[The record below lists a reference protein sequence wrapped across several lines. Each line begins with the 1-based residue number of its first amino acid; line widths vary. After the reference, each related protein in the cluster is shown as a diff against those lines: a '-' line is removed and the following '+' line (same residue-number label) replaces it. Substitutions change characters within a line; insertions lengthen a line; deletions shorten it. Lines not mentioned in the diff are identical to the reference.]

1 MAKDRKVFSIT
12 INGITESVDAVKS
25 LNEQLREAEG
35 IIKNLSN
42 AKIDVKVSTGKA
54 TTTEKVGTGTS
65 STDSKVQLD
74 IEKEKTKQ
82 IEMQTEALREQYIQR
97 EQLKQ
102 QNKEALDD
110 IKQEAKGYVEVVD
123 GVKEYANTLNGM
135 SAELKDIKKELR
147 NTDMDTEA
155 FKELTD
161 RAGELNEKLKKAEEA
176 YGQFGRNVGNYTE
189 SVLEAL
195 RQWDEE
201 KDFNVDLNTSGAE
214 NSLNDLKAQLREL
227 KQYWANLSPD
237 NADFDKTAKAI
248 KSLNQQIEDMESNL
262 KDVGAEANSA
272 FTGRFT
278 TTIGGVEASFSNASE
293 ACEALRKK
301 LVAMRVAGEE
311 NTPMYQEIIQL
322 VRRLSKEVMIANQQ
336 VAGMTKTTQNM
347 GKVIGVMKGLSSLA
361 ALGQGISG
369 LFGGASE
376 DLDKFIQK
384 FASLTMV
391 IAGLKEL
398 EELINSGQG
407 AWAQFAQKGNDAL
420 NWLVSWSDGIL
431 KATKDTKDFIEV
443 QKTLQKA
450 QEQYNEAL
458 ANASGHE
465 LTDDMYNA
473 LAEQVQMSEKAI
485 MGVAGLSDEWEKLQ
499 DVISN
504 ANGYSLD
511 ELGNAVSDLKARFPQ
526 LSEEIDK
533 YTQAQIRLDY
543 ESEDAVD
550 AFKQYQQALEEKNKA
565 EKENEK
571 ILSSMGSKTQ
581 AFAKSLQ
588 AMGAAGRVAATLIN
602 GLAIALRGLGKALV
616 VIAVLQILA
625 EVLTLL
631 TDGLKKLGNALGIG
645 KAWDSLKQS
654 VQNFFGVISGGQLKK
669 LNNDLDTLEKK
680 LDSLSK
686 EYDIQVK
693 IGNMG
698 DAEAQLQRLN
708 NQLQLLAQTKEL
720 FDKQDQFSE
729 WQKELQTQL
738 DKTDSGWQD
747 LTKTQQ
753 DAAEGLQALT
763 KVNKDFIDSLKNK
776 TPQQQLEAI
785 DKKLKEIGLDS
796 NKMAAIETVLSQ
808 DDEEVEKFL
817 SQLSDIDWDL
827 NDIGVTGAKTFGR
840 LATDIAKAR
849 DAAAAAIAMIKADLK
864 SLENQNIQLK
874 LQLDPTNANLAFQS
888 AISSMAAM
896 AQKYGIMMSPDGLH
910 FTAKA
915 GDSTGAQIAKQL
927 EENAKLQKQ
936 ITDKQFA
943 DRKKQEA
950 ERLKSERERAAN
962 EAKQAAAEAKKRAR
976 NETAARLEAM
986 EDGMEKEIALL
997 EQKRKEEIE
1006 EAKETGKR
1014 VEDINTIYDRQIL
1027 EVKKKYAKYLEDLQR
1042 DHNERLMNIATQFL
1056 ENWKNIQREI
1066 EDTRTD
1072 TSMGNIE
1079 NKNITVKQSISY
1091 DTNTQGSSEGINAQ
1105 KKYYEQLKQSEIQYL
1120 NEKEQIEKEAAQRN
1134 YQRQLED
1141 EEARFKA
1148 SKEAQKKELEELE
1161 RSLKEKVEAH
1171 QITEE
1176 EANKVLQETR
1186 DEYLKGE
1193 EKDLQTH
1200 NEKMQSITENG
1211 KAVLMNIELQY
1222 NEERKAATASA
1233 LEEQRK
1239 VTQDFYNDIDST
1251 MERTQKR
1258 KTNDFGFINYGAY
1271 RKSLQ
1276 DALDATKEVAN
1287 QIESEKEALQNALD
1301 NNEISFDDFQKAKK
1315 ELDDFGEEVKDKT
1328 DDLKDGLSNSFNT
1341 WMGGVME
1348 SINSYSSV
1356 LSGMFDSISEMY
1368 TRQLDAE
1375 QAKLDKQQE
1384 LLDAELEMIEENLQK
1399 QEEVTQEHNDKVNS
1413 IEDELKSA
1421 RGDRRQAL
1429 IDQLAAERKAQEQ
1442 SIEKEKQ
1449 LTEEKKKQAQKQEQ
1463 LKKQQD
1469 ALDKKRK
1476 QQEKRASIVQATIN
1490 TFTAVSNALAVQP
1503 WFVGL
1508 ALSGVALGLGM
1519 ANVAQI
1525 ASQQYGKGGKL
1536 DGPSH
1541 KNGGIPVGNTGITVE
1556 GNEYIIRKESTM
1568 PNLPLLEY
1576 INSSQRRLTKD
1587 DLIRFYDNGKTPLI
1601 NRTMTTKF
1609 AEGGELPQLSVDV
1622 KSLMNNAQAQQ
1633 DDRPL
1638 VVSVVDIVNQTEN
1651 LRQVRVLAGDI
1662 DE

>member
-1 MAKDRKVFSIT
+1 MAKDKKVFQIQ

-25 LNEQLREAEG
+25 LNEQLRDAEG

-42 AKIDVKVSTGKA
+42 AKIDVKISTGKP

-65 STDSKVQLD
+65 STDNKVQLD

-102 QNKEALDD
+102 QNKETLDD

-176 YGQFGRNVGNYTE
+176 YGQFGRNVGNYTQ

-214 NSLNDLKAQLREL
+214 KSLNDLKAQLREL

-347 GKVIGVMKGLSSLA
+347 GKVISVMKGLSSLA

-443 QKTLQKA
+443 QKTLQNA
-450 QEQYNEAL
+450 QEQYKEAL
-458 ANASGHE
+458 ANASSHE
-465 LTDDMYNA
+465 LTDEMYNA
-473 LAEQVQMSEKAI
+473 LAEQVQMSEQAI
-485 MGVAGLSDEWEKLQ
+485 KGVAGLSDEWEKLQ

-504 ANGYSLD
+504 ANGYRLD

-565 EKENEK
+565 EKESDNL
-571 ILSSMGSKTQ
+571 LSSMGPKTQ

-588 AMGAAGRVAATLIN
+588 AMGAFGRGAAVAIN
-602 GLAIALRGLGKALV
+602 MLAVSLKMLGKALV
-616 VIAVLQILA
+616 VIAVLQVLA
-625 EVLTLL
+625 EAVDKLMDGFKWLGDAIKGLFGIMSEGDAKKLTNQLDSL
-631 TDGLKKLGNALGIG
+631 QKKLDTLSREYEIQVKLGN
-645 KAWDSLKQS
+645 
-654 VQNFFGVISGGQLKK
+654 
-669 LNNDLDTLEKK
+669 
-680 LDSLSK
+680 
-686 EYDIQVK
+686 
-693 IGNMG
+693 MG
-698 DAEAQLQRLN
+698 EAEAQLQKLKDQIQN
-708 NQLQLLAQTKEL
+708 IGDTKVTL
-720 FDKQDQFSE
+720 DADSKMSE
-729 WQKELQTQL
+729 WMKEMREQL
-738 DKTDSGWQD
+738 DKTDSDWND
-747 LTKTQQ
+747 LNKTQQ
-753 DAAEGLQALT
+753 NAAEGLQALT
-763 KVNKDFIDSLKNK
+763 KVNKEFIDSLKNK

-785 DKKLKEIGLDS
+785 DNKLKEIGLDS
-796 NKMAAIETVLSQ
+796 NKLGAIDAVLSQ
-808 DDEEVEKFL
+808 DDESIQKFL
-817 SQLSDIDWDL
+817 DGLSDIDADL

-888 AISSMAAM
+888 AMSSMAAM

-936 ITDKQFA
+936 ITDKQIA

-950 ERLKSERERAAN
+950 DRIKSERERAAN
-962 EAKQAAAEAKKRAR
+962 EAKQAAAEAKKRAN

-1014 VEDINTIYDRQIL
+1014 VVDINTIYDRQIL
-1027 EVKKKYAKYLEDLQR
+1027 DVKKKYAKYIEDLQR

-1066 EDTRTD
+1066 EDTRAD
-1072 TSMGNIE
+1072 TSMGNAE
-1079 NKNITVKQSISY
+1079 NKNITVKQNISY
-1091 DTNTQGSSEGINAQ
+1091 DTNTQGSSEGIDAQ

-1120 NEKEQIEKEAAQRN
+1120 NEKEQIEKEAAQRD

-1141 EEARFKA
+1141 EVARFKA

-1161 RSLKEKVEAH
+1161 RSLKEKVDAH

-1193 EKDLQTH
+1193 ERDLQIH

-1233 LEEQRK
+1233 LEEQRQ
-1239 VTQDFYNDIDST
+1239 VTQDFYNNIDT
-1251 MERTQKR
+1251 IMERTQKR

-1276 DALDATKEVAN
+1276 DALDATQEVAN

-1328 DDLKDGLSNSFNT
+1328 DDLKVGLSNSFNT

-1469 ALDKKRK
+1469 ALEKKRR

-1490 TFTAVSNALAVQP
+1490 TFAAVSNALAVQP

-1525 ASQQYGKGGKL
+1525 ASQQYA
-1536 DGPSH
+1536 
-1541 KNGGIPVGNTGITVE
+1541 NGGLLNGKRHSQGGMKIQGTNMEVE
-1556 GNEYIIRKESTM
+1556 GGEYVTNRASTNA
-1568 PNLPLLEY
+1568 NLPLLEY
-1576 INSSQRRLTKD
+1576 INSNRRTLTKD
-1587 DLIRFYDNGKTPLI
+1587 DLIKFYDNGKTTLI
-1601 NRTMTTKF
+1601 NRPMQTKF
-1609 AEGGELPQLSVDV
+1609 EEGGQLPQLSVDV

>member
-1 MAKDRKVFSIT
+1 MAKDKKIFQIQ

-25 LNEQLREAEG
+25 LNEQLRDAEG

-65 STDSKVQLD
+65 STDNKVQLD

-155 FKELTD
+155 FKDLTE

-176 YGQFGRNVGNYTE
+176 YGQFGRNVGNYTQ

-201 KDFNVDLNTSGAE
+201 KDFNVDFNISGAE

-384 FASLTMV
+384 FASITMV

-431 KATKDTKDFIEV
+431 KATKNTKDFIV
-443 QKTLQKA
+443 AQKTLQKA
-450 QEQYNEAL
+450 QEEL
-458 ANASGHE
+458 KASYADIGNVAMSDE
-465 LTDDMYNA
+465 EYVA
-473 LAEQVQMSEKAI
+473 FAEQYQKLEQSIKEI
-485 MGVAGLSDEWEKLQ
+485 AGSDALNKLN
-499 DVISN
+499 D
-504 ANGYSLD
+504 SLID
-511 ELGNAVSDLKARFPQ
+511 TYLTNTKSLEELNDTIDKLKAKFPQ
-526 LSEEIDK
+526 LSDEIDK
-533 YTQAQIRLDY
+533 FVQANIESITRSKESIQIMDKY
-543 ESEDAVD
+543 EETLE
-550 AFKQYQQALEEKNKA
+550 KKNKLEE
-565 EKENEK
+565 ENER
-571 ILSSMGSKTQ
+571 ILSSMGQKTQ

-588 AMGAAGRVAATLIN
+588 AMGVVGRGAATVIN

-616 VIAVLQILA
+616 VIAALQVLA
-625 EVLTLL
+625 EVVDFL
-631 TDGLKKLGNALGIG
+631 TDGLKALWGWAKSQFEWVLFQQGEKDAKKLVSQVDSLNKKLNGLKQEREIQIKLGNVGE
-645 KAWDSLKQS
+645 
-654 VQNFFGVISGGQLKK
+654 VEGQLK
-669 LNNDLDTLEKK
+669 DL
-680 LDSLSK
+680 
-686 EYDIQVK
+686 
-693 IGNMG
+693 
-698 DAEAQLQRLN
+698 
-708 NQLQLLAQTKEL
+708 
-720 FDKQDQFSE
+720 QDQIDMLKNQKITFDTDREFGE
-729 WQKELQTQL
+729 WQKQL
-738 DKTDSGWQD
+738 VETFKNIDKADSGWKK
-747 LTKTQQ
+747 LTQSEKE
-753 DAAEGLQALT
+753 AAEA
-763 KVNKDFIDSLKNK
+763 
-776 TPQQQLEAI
+776 LEAI
-785 DKKLKEIGLDS
+785 AKIDPEFFKQLEGLGPEKQLEKINEELKKIGLNSINMSSLESMDT
-796 NKMAAIETVLSQ
+796 KALEELLEKLSG
-808 DDEEVEKFL
+808 
-817 SQLSDIDWDL
+817 IDFDL
-827 NDIGVTGAKTFGR
+827 NDVKVNSVEAFAEFGK
-840 LATDIAKAR
+840 AIMKAR
-849 DAAAAAIAMIKADLK
+849 QDTANAAARMKKDLA
-864 SLENQNIQLK
+864 SLTQREYQLK
-874 LQLDPTNANLAFQS
+874 LSLNDDDIKTRLEIVRLEMEAL
-888 AISSMAAM
+888 
-896 AQKYGIMMSPDGLH
+896 
-910 FTAKA
+910 
-915 GDSTGAQIAKQL
+915 AKQYGFTMGKKGNRSVVVKKGGKFTEEERAIAQRILAINNL
-927 EENAKLQKQ
+927 EIKAAKEANKAAQDRKNKEASDGQKQ
-936 ITDKQFA
+936 AVED
-943 DRKKQEA
+943 
-950 ERLKSERERAAN
+950 
-962 EAKQAAAEAKKRAR
+962 AKKLSRA
-976 NETAARLEAM
+976 ETAARLEAM
-986 EDGMEKEIALL
+986 EDGMDKEIALI

-1006 EAKETGKR
+1006 DAKETGKNI
-1014 VEDINTIYDRQIL
+1014 VDINTIYDRQIL
-1027 EVKKKYAKYLEDLQR
+1027 EVKKKYAKYVEDLQR
-1042 DHNERLMNIATQFL
+1042 EHNERLMNIATQFL

-1066 EDTRTD
+1066 EDTRAD
-1072 TSMGNIE
+1072 TSMGNAE
-1079 NKNITVKQSISY
+1079 NKNITVKQNISY
-1091 DTNTQGSSEGINAQ
+1091 DTNTQGSREGINAQ
-1105 KKYYEQLKQSEIQYL
+1105 KKYYEELKQSEIQYL
-1120 NEKEQIEKEAAQRN
+1120 NEKEQIEKESAQRN

-1161 RSLKEKVEAH
+1161 RSLKEKVDAH

-1176 EANKVLQETR
+1176 EANKVLEETR

-1211 KAVLMNIELQY
+1211 KAVLTNIELQY
-1222 NEERKAATASA
+1222 NEERKTATASA

-1271 RKSLQ
+1271 RQSLQ
-1276 DALDATKEVAN
+1276 DALNATKEVAN

-1301 NNEISFDDFQKAKK
+1301 NNEISFDDFQKANK
-1315 ELDDFGEEVKDKT
+1315 ELDDFAEEVKDKT

-1341 WMGGVME
+1341 WMSGVME

-1356 LSGMFDSISEMY
+1356 LSGMFDTISEMY

-1384 LLDAELEMIEENLQK
+1384 MLDAELEMIEENLQK

-1469 ALDKKRK
+1469 ALEKKRR
-1476 QQEKRASIVQATIN
+1476 QQEKRASITQSIIN
-1490 TFTAVSNALAVQP
+1490 TFTAVNNALAVQP

-1541 KNGGIPVGNTGITVE
+1541 KEGGIPVGNTGITVE

>member
-1 MAKDRKVFSIT
+1 MSNLKREFTIQ
-12 INGITESVDAVKS
+12 INGITQSVDAVKTLKS
-25 LNEQLREAEG
+25 ELQDCEN

-82 IEMQTEALREQYIQR
+82 VEMQNEALREQYIQR

-102 QNKEALDD
+102 QNKETLDD

-147 NTDMDTEA
+147 NTDMDTNA
-155 FKELTD
+155 FKELTE
-161 RAGELNEKLKKAEEA
+161 RAGELNEKLKKAEAA
-176 YGQFGRNVGNYTE
+176 YGQLGRNVGNYTQ
-189 SVLEAL
+189 SFLEAL

-214 NSLNDLKAQLREL
+214 KSLNDLKAQLIEAKR
-227 KQYWANLSPD
+227 YWANLSPD

-431 KATKDTKDFIEV
+431 KATKNTKDFIEA
-443 QKTLQKA
+443 QRTLQKA
-450 QEQYNEAL
+450 QEELNEAL
-458 ANASGHE
+458 ANASSYE

-473 LAEQVQMSEKAI
+473 LAEQVQMSEQAI
-485 MGVAGLSDEWEKLQ
+485 KGVAGLSDEWAKLQ

-504 ANGYSLD
+504 AKGYSFE

-550 AFKQYQQALEEKNKA
+550 AFKQYQQALEKKNKA
-565 EKENEK
+565 EKESDNL
-571 ILSSMGSKTQ
+571 LSSMGPKTQ

-588 AMGAAGRVAATLIN
+588 AMGTTGRVAAVSIN
-602 GLAIALRGLGKALV
+602 LLTTSLRMLAKTLV
-616 VIAVLQILA
+616 VIGA
-625 EVLTLL
+625 
-631 TDGLKKLGNALGIG
+631 
-645 KAWDSLKQS
+645 
-654 VQNFFGVISGGQLKK
+654 
-669 LNNDLDTLEKK
+669 
-680 LDSLSK
+680 
-686 EYDIQVK
+686 
-693 IGNMG
+693 
-698 DAEAQLQRLN
+698 
-708 NQLQLLAQTKEL
+708 LQLLAEGVEFLIDLLKTVWNWAKSPFEWLTFQQGEKDAKKLVSQVDSLNKKLNGLKQEREIQIKL
-720 FDKQDQFSE
+720 GNVGEVEAQLKDLQDQIDMLKNQKITFDTDREFGE
-729 WQKELQTQL
+729 WQKQLVEAFKNIDKADSDWQNLTQSE
-738 DKTDSGWQD
+738 KE
-747 LTKTQQ
+747 
-753 DAAEGLQALT
+753 AAEA
-763 KVNKDFIDSLKNK
+763 
-776 TPQQQLEAI
+776 LEAI
-785 DKKLKEIGLDS
+785 AKIKPEFFKELEGLGPEKQLEEINKELKSIGLNSINMSSLESLDT
-796 NKMAAIETVLSQ
+796 NAL
-808 DDEEVEKFL
+808 EELLEK
-817 SQLSDIDWDL
+817 LSDIDADL
-827 NDIGVTGAKTFGR
+827 NDVKANSVEAFAEFGKA
-840 LATDIAKAR
+840 LMKAR
-849 DAAAAAIAMIKADLK
+849 QDTASAAARMKKDLA
-864 SLENQNIQLK
+864 SLTNRQYQ
-874 LQLDPTNANLAFQS
+874 LQLSINDDDITTRLRIVKLEMEALAQTYGMKIRPS
-888 AISSMAAM
+888 GSV
-896 AQKYGIMMSPDGLH
+896 QKKDGGKMSGEER
-910 FTAKA
+910 
-915 GDSTGAQIAKQL
+915 QIAQRIANINALETKAAKRANKEAHDRKNKETADQQKQAVD
-927 EENAKLQKQ
+927 NAKKL
-936 ITDKQFA
+936 T
-943 DRKKQEA
+943 
-950 ERLKSERERAAN
+950 RA
-962 EAKQAAAEAKKRAR
+962 
-976 NETAARLEAM
+976 ETAARLEAM
-986 EDGMEKEIALL
+986 EDGMDKEIAIL

-1006 EAKETGKR
+1006 DAKETGKR
-1014 VEDINTIYDRQIL
+1014 VVDINIIYDRQIL
-1027 EVKKKYAKYLEDLQR
+1027 DVKKKYAKYIEDVQR

-1072 TSMGNIE
+1072 TSMGNVE
-1079 NKNITVKQSISY
+1079 NKNITVKQNISY
-1091 DTNTQGSSEGINAQ
+1091 DTKTQGSREGIDAQ

-1141 EEARFKA
+1141 EDARFKA

-1161 RSLKEKVEAH
+1161 RSLKEKVDAH

-1193 EKDLQTH
+1193 EKDLQIH

-1222 NEERKAATASA
+1222 NDERKAATASA

-1239 VTQDFYNDIDST
+1239 VTQDFYNDIDT
-1251 MERTQKR
+1251 IMERTQKR

-1276 DALDATKEVAN
+1276 DALNSTQEVAN
-1287 QIESEKEALQNALD
+1287 QIESEKEALQDALD

-1315 ELDDFGEEVKDKT
+1315 ELDDFAEEVKDKT

-1384 LLDAELEMIEENLQK
+1384 LLDVELEMIEENLQK

-1469 ALDKKRK
+1469 ALEKKRR

-1490 TFTAVSNALAVQP
+1490 TFAAVSNALAVQP

-1536 DGPSH
+1536 NGPSH
-1541 KNGGIPVGNTGITVE
+1541 KDGGIPVGNTGITVE

-1601 NRTMTTKF
+1601 NRQMTTKF

-1622 KSLMNNAQAQQ
+1622 KSLMNNVQAQQ

>member
-1 MAKDRKVFSIT
+1 MAKEKKVFQIQ
-12 INGITESVDAVKS
+12 INGITESIDAVKS
-25 LNEQLREAEG
+25 LNEQLRVAEG

-65 STDSKVQLD
+65 STDNKVQLD

-110 IKQEAKGYVEVVD
+110 IKSEAKGYVEVVD

-147 NTDMDTEA
+147 NTDMDTNA
-155 FKELTD
+155 FKELTE
-161 RAGELNEKLKKAEEA
+161 RAGELNEKLKKAEAA
-176 YGQFGRNVGNYTE
+176 YGQLGRNVGNYTQ
-189 SVLEAL
+189 SFLEAL

-201 KDFNVDLNTSGAE
+201 RDFNVDLNTSGAE
-214 NSLNDLKAQLREL
+214 KSLNDLKAQLIEAKR
-227 KQYWANLSPD
+227 YWSNLSPD

-420 NWLVSWSDGIL
+420 NWLFSWSDGIL
-431 KATKDTKDFIEV
+431 KATKNTKDFIEA

-450 QEQYNEAL
+450 QE
-458 ANASGHE
+458 E
-465 LTDDMYNA
+465 LKSVYADIGSVAMSDEEYVA
-473 LAEQVQMSEKAI
+473 FAEQYQKLEQSIKEI
-485 MGVAGLSDEWEKLQ
+485 AGSDALNKLN
-499 DVISN
+499 D
-504 ANGYSLD
+504 SLLD
-511 ELGNAVSDLKARFPQ
+511 TYLTNTNSLEELNDTIDKLKTKFPQ
-526 LSEEIDK
+526 LSDEIDK
-533 YTQAQIRLDY
+533 FVQMNIESITRSKESIQIMDKY
-543 ESEDAVD
+543 EETLE
-550 AFKQYQQALEEKNKA
+550 KKNKLEE
-565 EKENEK
+565 ENEK

-588 AMGAAGRVAATLIN
+588 AMGTAGRVAAVGIN
-602 GLAIALRGLGKALV
+602 LFTTALKMLGKAFV
-616 VIAVLQILA
+616 VIGA
-625 EVLTLL
+625 
-631 TDGLKKLGNALGIG
+631 
-645 KAWDSLKQS
+645 
-654 VQNFFGVISGGQLKK
+654 
-669 LNNDLDTLEKK
+669 
-680 LDSLSK
+680 
-686 EYDIQVK
+686 
-693 IGNMG
+693 
-698 DAEAQLQRLN
+698 
-708 NQLQLLAQTKEL
+708 LQLLAEAVEL
-720 FDKQDQFSE
+720 LTDLLKGLWSAAKSPFEWLTFQQGEKDAKKLVSQVDSLNKKLNGLKQEREIQIKLGNVGEVEGQLKDLQDQIDMLKNQKITFDTDSEFGE
-729 WQKELQTQL
+729 WQKQLIETFKHL
-738 DKTDSGWQD
+738 DKADSDWQK
-747 LTKTQQ
+747 LTQSEKE
-753 DAAEGLQALT
+753 AAEA
-763 KVNKDFIDSLKNK
+763 
-776 TPQQQLEAI
+776 LEAI
-785 DKKLKEIGLDS
+785 ANIDPEFFKQLEGLGPEKQLEKINEELKKIGLNSINMSSLESMDT
-796 NKMAAIETVLSQ
+796 KALEELLEKLSG
-808 DDEEVEKFL
+808 
-817 SQLSDIDWDL
+817 IDFDL
-827 NDIGVTGAKTFGR
+827 NDVKVNSVEAFAEFGK
-840 LATDIAKAR
+840 AIMKAR
-849 DAAAAAIAMIKADLK
+849 QDTANAAARMKKDLA
-864 SLENQNIQLK
+864 SLTQREYQLK
-874 LQLDPTNANLAFQS
+874 LSLNDDDITTRLKIVKLEMEAL
-888 AISSMAAM
+888 
-896 AQKYGIMMSPDGLH
+896 
-910 FTAKA
+910 
-915 GDSTGAQIAKQL
+915 AKQYGFTMGKKGNKSVVVKKGGKFTKEERAIAQRILAINNL
-927 EENAKLQKQ
+927 EIDAAKKANKDAQDRKNKETADGQKQ
-936 ITDKQFA
+936 AVED
-943 DRKKQEA
+943 
-950 ERLKSERERAAN
+950 
-962 EAKQAAAEAKKRAR
+962 AKKLSRA
-976 NETAARLEAM
+976 ETAARLEAM
-986 EDGMEKEIALL
+986 EDGMDKEIAML

-1006 EAKETGKR
+1006 DAKESGKR
-1014 VEDINTIYDRQIL
+1014 VVDINTIYDRQIL
-1027 EVKKKYAKYLEDLQR
+1027 EVKKKYAKYVEDLQR
-1042 DHNERLMNIATQFL
+1042 DHNERLMTIATQFL

-1066 EDTRTD
+1066 EDTRAD
-1072 TSMGNIE
+1072 TSMGNVE
-1079 NKNITVKQSISY
+1079 NKNITVKQNISY
-1091 DTNTQGSSEGINAQ
+1091 DTNTQGSREGINAQ

-1120 NEKEQIEKEAAQRN
+1120 NEKEQIEKESAQRN

-1141 EEARFKA
+1141 EDARFKA
-1148 SKEAQKKELEELE
+1148 SKDAQKKELEELE
-1161 RSLKEKVEAH
+1161 RSLKEKVDAH

-1186 DEYLKGE
+1186 DEYLKNE
-1193 EKDLQTH
+1193 QKDLQTH

-1222 NEERKAATASA
+1222 NEERKTATASA

-1239 VTQDFYNDIDST
+1239 VTQDFYNDIDSI

-1258 KTNDFGFINYGAY
+1258 KTNDFGFINYGVY

-1276 DALDATKEVAN
+1276 DALNATKEVAN

-1315 ELDDFGEEVKDKT
+1315 ELDDFAEEVKDKT

-1356 LSGMFDSISEMY
+1356 LSGMFDSISELY

-1375 QAKLDKQQE
+1375 QEKLDKQQE

-1469 ALDKKRK
+1469 ALEKKRR

-1525 ASQQYGKGGKL
+1525 SSQQYADGGLLKGKRHSQGGMKIQ
-1536 DGPSH
+1536 GT
-1541 KNGGIPVGNTGITVE
+1541 NMEVE
-1556 GNEYIIRKESTM
+1556 GGEYVTNRTSTNA
-1568 PNLPLLEY
+1568 NLPLLEY
-1576 INSSQRRLTKD
+1576 INSNRRTLTKD
-1587 DLIRFYDNGKTPLI
+1587 DLIKFYDNGKTTLI
-1601 NRTMTTKF
+1601 NRPMQTKF
-1609 AEGGELPQLSVDV
+1609 EEGGQLPQLSVDV

>member
-1 MAKDRKVFSIT
+1 MAKDKKIFQIQ

-25 LNEQLREAEG
+25 LNEQLRDAEG

-65 STDSKVQLD
+65 STDNKVQLD

-155 FKELTD
+155 FKDLTE

-176 YGQFGRNVGNYTE
+176 YGQFGRNVGNYTQ

-201 KDFNVDLNTSGAE
+201 KDFNVDFNISGAE

-384 FASLTMV
+384 FASITMV

-431 KATKDTKDFIEV
+431 KATKNTKDFIV
-443 QKTLQKA
+443 AQKTLQKA
-450 QEQYNEAL
+450 QEEL
-458 ANASGHE
+458 KASYADIGNVAMSDE
-465 LTDDMYNA
+465 EYVA
-473 LAEQVQMSEKAI
+473 FAEQYQKLEQSIKEI
-485 MGVAGLSDEWEKLQ
+485 AGSDALNKLN
-499 DVISN
+499 D
-504 ANGYSLD
+504 SLID
-511 ELGNAVSDLKARFPQ
+511 TYLTNTKSLEELNDTIDKLKAKFPQ
-526 LSEEIDK
+526 LSDEIDK
-533 YTQAQIRLDY
+533 FVQANIESITRSKESIQIMDKY
-543 ESEDAVD
+543 EETLE
-550 AFKQYQQALEEKNKA
+550 KKNKLEE
-565 EKENEK
+565 ENER
-571 ILSSMGSKTQ
+571 ILSSMGQKTQ

-588 AMGAAGRVAATLIN
+588 AMGVVGRGAATVIN

-616 VIAVLQILA
+616 VIAALQVLA
-625 EVLTLL
+625 EVVDFL
-631 TDGLKKLGNALGIG
+631 TDGLKALWGWAKSQFEWVLFQQGEKDAKKLVSQVDSLNKKLNGLKQEREIQIKLGNVGE
-645 KAWDSLKQS
+645 
-654 VQNFFGVISGGQLKK
+654 VEGQLK
-669 LNNDLDTLEKK
+669 DL
-680 LDSLSK
+680 
-686 EYDIQVK
+686 
-693 IGNMG
+693 
-698 DAEAQLQRLN
+698 
-708 NQLQLLAQTKEL
+708 
-720 FDKQDQFSE
+720 QDQIDMLKNQKITFDTDREFGE
-729 WQKELQTQL
+729 WQKQL
-738 DKTDSGWQD
+738 VETFKNIDKADSGWKK
-747 LTKTQQ
+747 LTQSEKE
-753 DAAEGLQALT
+753 AAEA
-763 KVNKDFIDSLKNK
+763 
-776 TPQQQLEAI
+776 LEAI
-785 DKKLKEIGLDS
+785 AKIDPEFFKQLEGLGPEKQLEKINEELKKIGLNSINMSSLESMDT
-796 NKMAAIETVLSQ
+796 KALEELLEKLSG
-808 DDEEVEKFL
+808 
-817 SQLSDIDWDL
+817 IDFDL
-827 NDIGVTGAKTFGR
+827 NDVKVNSVEAFAEFGK
-840 LATDIAKAR
+840 AIMKAR
-849 DAAAAAIAMIKADLK
+849 QDTANAAARMKKDLA
-864 SLENQNIQLK
+864 SLTQREYQLK
-874 LQLDPTNANLAFQS
+874 LSLNDDDIKTRLEIVRLEMEAL
-888 AISSMAAM
+888 
-896 AQKYGIMMSPDGLH
+896 
-910 FTAKA
+910 
-915 GDSTGAQIAKQL
+915 AKQYGFTMGKKGNRSVVVKKGGKFTEEERAIAQRILAINNL
-927 EENAKLQKQ
+927 EIKAAKEANKAAQDRKNKEASDGQKQ
-936 ITDKQFA
+936 AVEDAKT
-943 DRKKQEA
+943 
-950 ERLKSERERAAN
+950 LSRA
-962 EAKQAAAEAKKRAR
+962 
-976 NETAARLEAM
+976 ETAARLEAM
-986 EDGMEKEIALL
+986 EDGMDKEIALI

-1006 EAKETGKR
+1006 DAKETGKNI
-1014 VEDINTIYDRQIL
+1014 VDINTIYDRQIL
-1027 EVKKKYAKYLEDLQR
+1027 EVKKKYAKYVEDLQR
-1042 DHNERLMNIATQFL
+1042 EHNERLMNIATQFL

-1066 EDTRTD
+1066 EDTRAD
-1072 TSMGNIE
+1072 TSMGNAE
-1079 NKNITVKQSISY
+1079 NKNITVKQNISY
-1091 DTNTQGSSEGINAQ
+1091 DTNTQGSREGINAQ
-1105 KKYYEQLKQSEIQYL
+1105 KKYYEELKQSEIQYL
-1120 NEKEQIEKEAAQRN
+1120 NEKEQIEKESAQRN

-1161 RSLKEKVEAH
+1161 RSLKEKVDAH

-1176 EANKVLQETR
+1176 EANKVLEETR

-1211 KAVLMNIELQY
+1211 KAVLTNIELQY
-1222 NEERKAATASA
+1222 NEERKTATASA

-1271 RKSLQ
+1271 RQSLQ
-1276 DALDATKEVAN
+1276 DALNATKEVAN

-1301 NNEISFDDFQKAKK
+1301 NNEISFDDFQKANK
-1315 ELDDFGEEVKDKT
+1315 ELDDFAEEVKDKT

-1341 WMGGVME
+1341 WMSGVME

-1356 LSGMFDSISEMY
+1356 LSGMFDTISEMY

-1384 LLDAELEMIEENLQK
+1384 MLDAELEMIEENLQK

-1469 ALDKKRK
+1469 ALEKKRR
-1476 QQEKRASIVQATIN
+1476 QQEKRASITQSIIN
-1490 TFTAVSNALAVQP
+1490 TFTAVNNALAVQP

-1541 KNGGIPVGNTGITVE
+1541 KEGGIPVGNTGITVE

>member
-1 MAKDRKVFSIT
+1 MAKEKKVFSIV
-12 INGITESVDAVKS
+12 INGITESIDAVKS

-65 STDSKVQLD
+65 STDNKVQLD

-147 NTDMDTEA
+147 NTDMDTNA
-155 FKELTD
+155 FKELTE

-201 KDFNVDLNTSGAE
+201 KDFNVDFNISGAE

-322 VRRLSKEVMIANQQ
+322 VRRLSKEVMIANKQ
-336 VAGMTKTTQNM
+336 VEGMTKMSSNLN
-347 GKVIGVMKGLSSLA
+347 KVVGVMKGFSGIA
-361 ALGQGISG
+361 ALGQGIAG
-369 LFGGASE
+369 LFGEGSE
-376 DLDKFIQK
+376 QIEKFIQK
-384 FASLTMV
+384 FASISLV
-391 IAGLKEL
+391 ISGLSAL
-398 EELINSGQG
+398 EEELNKGTSAFARFTNSTNEIINKFPLIKQVG
-407 AWAQFAQKGNDAL
+407 DAL
-420 NWLVSWSDGIL
+420 NGII
-431 KATKDTKDFIEV
+431 AVRDMQSAE
-443 QKTLQKA
+443 KTLDGVSESVNRLIPNMQ
-450 QEQYNEAL
+450 QIYDDVYNVIQ
-458 ANASGHE
+458 ANSE
-465 LTDDMYNA
+465 LDNSFNKLSKHDNIKFFNADSIDELKGVSSELDDFVN
-473 LAEQVQMSEKAI
+473 
-485 MGVAGLSDEWEKLQ
+485 KLQ
-499 DVISN
+499 DAMN
-504 ANGYSLD
+504 AD
-511 ELGNAVSDLKARFPQ
+511 ESFKNKVEELFESQKKAGETLNQQRRATMQLGEAQNAVASITGKFANAMASLAQKSALASKA
-526 LSEEIDK
+526 L
-533 YTQAQIRLDY
+533 YGVAT
-543 ESEDAVD
+543 AVKFVMKTTVVL
-550 AFKQYQQALEEKNKA
+550 ALIQALMWAVEK
-565 EKENEK
+565 
-571 ILSSMGSKTQ
+571 
-581 AFAKSLQ
+581 
-588 AMGAAGRVAATLIN
+588 
-602 GLAIALRGLGKALV
+602 
-616 VIAVLQILA
+616 
-625 EVLTLL
+625 L
-631 TDGLKKLGNALGIG
+631 TDGLKALWSWAKSPFEWVSFQQGEKDAKKLVSQVDSLNKKLNALKQEREIQIKLGNVGE
-645 KAWDSLKQS
+645 
-654 VQNFFGVISGGQLKK
+654 VEGQLK
-669 LNNDLDTLEKK
+669 
-680 LDSLSK
+680 
-686 EYDIQVK
+686 DIQDQIDMLKNQK
-693 IGNMG
+693 I
-698 DAEAQLQRLN
+698 
-708 NQLQLLAQTKEL
+708 T
-720 FDKQDQFSE
+720 FDTDREFGE
-729 WQKELQTQL
+729 WQKQLIETFKNL
-738 DKTDSGWQD
+738 DKADSDWQS
-747 LTKTQQ
+747 LTQSEKE
-753 DAAEGLQALT
+753 AAEA
-763 KVNKDFIDSLKNK
+763 
-776 TPQQQLEAI
+776 LEAI
-785 DKKLKEIGLDS
+785 AKIDPEFFKQLEGLGPEKQLEEINKELKSIGLNSINMSSLESLDT
-796 NKMAAIETVLSQ
+796 NAL
-808 DDEEVEKFL
+808 EELLEK
-817 SQLSDIDWDL
+817 LSDIDADL
-827 NDIGVTGAKTFGR
+827 NDVKANSVEAFAEFGK
-840 LATDIAKAR
+840 AIMKAR
-849 DAAAAAIAMIKADLK
+849 QDTANAAARMKKDLA
-864 SLENQNIQLK
+864 SLTQREYQLK
-874 LQLDPTNANLAFQS
+874 LSLNDDDITTRLKIIKLEMEAL
-888 AISSMAAM
+888 
-896 AQKYGIMMSPDGLH
+896 
-910 FTAKA
+910 
-915 GDSTGAQIAKQL
+915 AKQYGFTMGKKGNRSVVVKKGGKFTKEERAIAQRILAINNL
-927 EENAKLQKQ
+927 EIDAAKKANKAVQDRKNKEASDGQKQ
-936 ITDKQFA
+936 AVED
-943 DRKKQEA
+943 
-950 ERLKSERERAAN
+950 
-962 EAKQAAAEAKKRAR
+962 AKKLSRA
-976 NETAARLEAM
+976 ETAARLEAM
-986 EDGMEKEIALL
+986 EDGMDKEIAIL

-1006 EAKETGKR
+1006 DAKETGKR
-1014 VEDINTIYDRQIL
+1014 VVDINTIYDRQIL
-1027 EVKKKYAKYLEDLQR
+1027 EVKKKYAKYVEDLQR
-1042 DHNERLMNIATQFL
+1042 EHNERLMSIATQFL

-1066 EDTRTD
+1066 EDTRAD
-1072 TSMGNIE
+1072 TSMGNVE
-1079 NKNITVKQSISY
+1079 NKNITVKQNISY
-1091 DTNTQGSSEGINAQ
+1091 DTNTQGSREGINAQ

-1120 NEKEQIEKEAAQRN
+1120 NEKEQIEKETAQRN

-1141 EEARFKA
+1141 EDARFKA
-1148 SKEAQKKELEELE
+1148 SKDAQKKELEELE
-1161 RSLKEKVEAH
+1161 RSLKEKVDAH

-1186 DEYLKGE
+1186 DEYLKNE
-1193 EKDLQTH
+1193 QKDLQTH

-1222 NEERKAATASA
+1222 NEERKTATATA

-1239 VTQDFYNDIDST
+1239 VTQDFYNDIDSI

-1271 RKSLQ
+1271 RQSLQ
-1276 DALDATKEVAN
+1276 DALNSTKEVAN
-1287 QIESEKEALQNALD
+1287 QIESEKEALQKALD
-1301 NNEISFDDFQKAKK
+1301 NNEISFDDFQKSKK
-1315 ELDDFGEEVKDKT
+1315 ELDDFAEEVKDKT

-1341 WMGGVME
+1341 WMSGVME

-1384 LLDAELEMIEENLQK
+1384 LLDAELEMIEDNLQK

-1469 ALDKKRK
+1469 ALEKKRR

-1490 TFTAVSNALAVQP
+1490 TFAAVSNALAVQP

-1525 ASQQYGKGGKL
+1525 ASQQYA
-1536 DGPSH
+1536 
-1541 KNGGIPVGNTGITVE
+1541 NGGLLNGKRHSQGGMKIQGTNMEVE
-1556 GNEYIIRKESTM
+1556 GGEYVTNRASTNA
-1568 PNLPLLEY
+1568 NLPLLEY
-1576 INSSQRRLTKD
+1576 INSNRRTLTKD
-1587 DLIRFYDNGKTPLI
+1587 DLIKFYDNGKTTLI
-1601 NRTMTTKF
+1601 NRPMQTKF
-1609 AEGGELPQLSVDV
+1609 EEGGQLPQLSVDV

>member
-1 MAKDRKVFSIT
+1 MAKEKKIFTIA
-12 INGITESVDAVKS
+12 INGITESIDAVKS
-25 LNEQLREAEG
+25 LNEQLRDAEG

-42 AKIDVKVSTGKA
+42 AKIDVKVSTGKP

-65 STDSKVQLD
+65 STDNKVQLD

-155 FKELTD
+155 FKQLTD

-176 YGQFGRNVGNYTE
+176 YGQFGRNVGNYTQ

-201 KDFNVDLNTSGAE
+201 KDFNVDFNISGAE

-347 GKVIGVMKGLSSLA
+347 GKVISVMKGLSSLA

-420 NWLVSWSDGIL
+420 NWLFSWSDGIL
-431 KATKDTKDFIEV
+431 KATKNTKDFIDV

-458 ANASGHE
+458 ANASSQE
-465 LTDDMYNA
+465 LSDDMYNA
-473 LAEQVQMSEKAI
+473 LAEQVQMSEQAI
-485 MGVAGLSDEWEKLQ
+485 KGVAGLSDEWKKLQ
-499 DVISN
+499 NVISN

-533 YTQAQIRLDY
+533 YTQAQVRLDY

-565 EKENEK
+565 EKESDNL
-571 ILSSMGSKTQ
+571 LSSMGPKTQ

-588 AMGAAGRVAATLIN
+588 AMGATGRVAAVSIN
-602 GLAIALRGLGKALV
+602 LLTTALKMLGKALV
-616 VIAVLQILA
+616 VIAVLQVLA
-625 EVLTLL
+625 EALDKLMDGFKRLGDAIKGWAGIMSDADAKKLTNQLDSL
-631 TDGLKKLGNALGIG
+631 QKKLDTLSREYEIQVKLGN
-645 KAWDSLKQS
+645 
-654 VQNFFGVISGGQLKK
+654 
-669 LNNDLDTLEKK
+669 
-680 LDSLSK
+680 
-686 EYDIQVK
+686 
-693 IGNMG
+693 MG
-698 DAEAQLQRLN
+698 EAEAQLQKLKDQIQN
-708 NQLQLLAQTKEL
+708 IGETKVTLDADSKMSEWTKEL
-720 FDKQDQFSE
+720 RE
-729 WQKELQTQL
+729 QL
-738 DKTDSGWQD
+738 DKTDSDWND
-747 LTKTQQ
+747 LNKTQQ

-796 NKMAAIETVLSQ
+796 NKLGAIDAVLSQ
-808 DDEEVEKFL
+808 DDEEIEKFL
-817 SQLSDIDWDL
+817 DGLSDIDADL
-827 NDIGVTGAKTFGR
+827 NDIGVTGVKTFGR
-840 LATDIAKAR
+840 MATDIAKAR
-849 DAAAAAIAMIKADLK
+849 EAAAAAIAMIKADLK

-910 FTAKA
+910 FTAKP

-927 EENAKLQKQ
+927 EENAKLQKK
-936 ITDKQFA
+936 ITDKQIA

-950 ERLKSERERAAN
+950 DRIKSEKERAAN
-962 EAKQAAAEAKKRAR
+962 EAKQAAAEAKRRAR

-986 EDGMEKEIALL
+986 EDGMDKEIALL

-1014 VEDINTIYDRQIL
+1014 VEDINIIYDRQIL
-1027 EVKKKYAKYLEDLQR
+1027 EVKKKYAKYIEDLQR

-1066 EDTRTD
+1066 EDTRAD
-1072 TSMGNIE
+1072 TSMGNAE
-1079 NKNITVKQSISY
+1079 NKNITVKQNISY
-1091 DTNTQGSSEGINAQ
+1091 DTNTQGSREGINAQ

-1120 NEKEQIEKEAAQRN
+1120 NEKEQIEKEAAQRD

-1141 EEARFKA
+1141 EDARFKA

-1161 RSLKEKVEAH
+1161 RSLKEKVDAH

-1193 EKDLQTH
+1193 EKDLQMH

-1239 VTQDFYNDIDST
+1239 VTQDFYNDIDNI

-1276 DALDATKEVAN
+1276 DALNSTKEVAN

-1315 ELDDFGEEVKDKT
+1315 ELDDFAEEVKDKT

-1375 QAKLDKQQE
+1375 QEKLDKQQE

-1429 IDQLAAERKAQEQ
+1429 IGQLAAERKAQEQ

-1469 ALDKKRK
+1469 ALERKRR
-1476 QQEKRASIVQATIN
+1476 QQEKRASITQSIIN
-1490 TFTAVSNALAVQP
+1490 TFTAVNNALAVQP

-1536 DGPSH
+1536 NGPSH
-1541 KNGGIPVGNTGITVE
+1541 KEGGIPVGNTGITVE

-1601 NRTMTTKF
+1601 NRQMTTKF

-1622 KSLMNNAQAQQ
+1622 KSLMNNVQAQQ

>member
-1 MAKDRKVFSIT
+1 MAKEKRIFQIQ

-25 LNEQLREAEG
+25 LNEQLRDAEG

-155 FKELTD
+155 FKELTE

-201 KDFNVDLNTSGAE
+201 KDFNVDFNISGAE

-227 KQYWANLSPD
+227 KKYWANLSPD

-248 KSLNQQIEDMESNL
+248 KSLNQQIDDMESNL

-322 VRRLSKEVMIANQQ
+322 VRRLSKEVMIANKQ
-336 VAGMTKTTQNM
+336 VEGMTKMSSNLN
-347 GKVIGVMKGLSSLA
+347 KVVGVMKGFSSIA
-361 ALGQGISG
+361 ALGQGIAG
-369 LFGGASE
+369 LFGEGSE
-376 DLDKFIQK
+376 QIEKFVQK
-384 FASLTMV
+384 FASISLV
-391 IAGLKEL
+391 LSGLSSL
-398 EELINSGQG
+398 EEELNKGTSAFARFTNSTNEIINKLPLIKQV
-407 AWAQFAQKGNDAL
+407 GNAL
-420 NWLVSWSDGIL
+420 NGII
-431 KATKDTKDFIEV
+431 AVRDMQSAE
-443 QKTLQKA
+443 KTLDGVNDSVNRLIPNMQ
-450 QEQYNEAL
+450 QIYDDVYNVIQ
-458 ANASGHE
+458 ANSE
-465 LTDDMYNA
+465 LNNSFNKLSKHDNIKFFNADSIDELRGISSEMDDF
-473 LAEQVQMSEKAI
+473 V
-485 MGVAGLSDEWEKLQ
+485 DKLQ
-499 DVISN
+499 DAMN
-504 ANGYSLD
+504 AD
-511 ELGNAVSDLKARFPQ
+511 ESFKNKVEELFKSQKKAGEILNQQRKATMQLGEAQDAVASITGKFANAVTSLAQKSALASKALYGLATAIKFVMKTTVV
-526 LSEEIDK
+526 LALI
-533 YTQAQIRLDY
+533 
-543 ESEDAVD
+543 
-550 AFKQYQQALEEKNKA
+550 QALMWAVEK
-565 EKENEK
+565 
-571 ILSSMGSKTQ
+571 
-581 AFAKSLQ
+581 
-588 AMGAAGRVAATLIN
+588 
-602 GLAIALRGLGKALV
+602 
-616 VIAVLQILA
+616 
-625 EVLTLL
+625 L
-631 TDGLKKLGNALGIG
+631 TDGLKTLWSYAKMPFEILTFQQSEKDAKKLASQVDSLNKKLNGLKQEREIQIKLGNVGE
-645 KAWDSLKQS
+645 
-654 VQNFFGVISGGQLKK
+654 V
-669 LNNDLDTLEKK
+669 
-680 LDSLSK
+680 
-686 EYDIQVK
+686 
-693 IGNMG
+693 
-698 DAEAQLQRLN
+698 EAQIKDL
-708 NQLQLLAQTKEL
+708 
-720 FDKQDQFSE
+720 QDQFDMLKNQKITFDTDKEFGE
-729 WQKELQTQL
+729 WQKQLVEAFKNIDKADSDWQNLTQTE
-738 DKTDSGWQD
+738 KE
-747 LTKTQQ
+747 
-753 DAAEGLQALT
+753 AAEA
-763 KVNKDFIDSLKNK
+763 
-776 TPQQQLEAI
+776 LEAI
-785 DKKLKEIGLDS
+785 ANIDPEFFKQLEGLGPEKQLEKINEELKKIGLNSINMSSLESMDT
-796 NKMAAIETVLSQ
+796 KALEELIEKLSG
-808 DDEEVEKFL
+808 
-817 SQLSDIDWDL
+817 IDVDL
-827 NDIGVTGAKTFGR
+827 NDVKVNSVEAFAEFGK
-840 LATDIAKAR
+840 AIMKAR
-849 DAAAAAIAMIKADLK
+849 QDTANAAARMKKDLA
-864 SLENQNIQLK
+864 SLTQREYQLK
-874 LQLDPTNANLAFQS
+874 LSLNDDDITTRLK
-888 AISSMAAM
+888 I
-896 AQKYGIMMSPDGLH
+896 IGLEME
-910 FTAKA
+910 AL
-915 GDSTGAQIAKQL
+915 AKQYGFTMGKKGNKSVVVKKGGKFTKDERAIAQRILAINNL
-927 EENAKLQKQ
+927 EIDAAKKANKDAQDRKNKETADQQKQ
-936 ITDKQFA
+936 AVED
-943 DRKKQEA
+943 
-950 ERLKSERERAAN
+950 
-962 EAKQAAAEAKKRAR
+962 AKKRTRA
-976 NETAARLEAM
+976 ETAARLEAM
-986 EDGMEKEIALL
+986 EDGMDKEIAIL

-1006 EAKETGKR
+1006 DAKETGKR

-1027 EVKKKYAKYLEDLQR
+1027 EVKKKYAKYIEDLQR
-1042 DHNERLMNIATQFL
+1042 DHNERLMSIATQFL

-1066 EDTRTD
+1066 EDTRAD
-1072 TSMGNIE
+1072 TSMGNAE
-1079 NKNITVKQSISY
+1079 NKNITVKQNISY
-1091 DTNTQGSSEGINAQ
+1091 DTSTQGSREGINAQ

-1141 EEARFKA
+1141 ENARFKA

-1161 RSLKEKVEAH
+1161 RSLKEKVDAH

-1193 EKDLQTH
+1193 AKDLQTH

-1211 KAVLMNIELQY
+1211 KAVLLNIELQY
-1222 NEERKAATASA
+1222 NEERKNATASA

-1239 VTQDFYNDIDST
+1239 VTQDFYNDIDT
-1251 MERTQKR
+1251 IMQRTQKR

-1276 DALDATKEVAN
+1276 DALNATQEVAN
-1287 QIESEKEALQNALD
+1287 QIESEKEALQNALN

-1315 ELDDFGEEVKDKT
+1315 ELDDFAEEVNDKT

-1341 WMGGVME
+1341 WMSGVME

-1356 LSGMFDSISEMY
+1356 LSGMFDTISEMY

-1469 ALDKKRK
+1469 ALEKKRR

-1490 TFTAVSNALAVQP
+1490 TFAAVSNALAVQP

-1541 KNGGIPVGNTGITVE
+1541 KEGGIPVGNTGITVE

-1601 NRTMTTKF
+1601 NRQMTTKF

-1622 KSLMNNAQAQQ
+1622 KSLMNNVQSQQ

>member
-1 MAKDRKVFSIT
+1 MAKEKKVFSIV

-42 AKIDVKVSTGKA
+42 AKINVKVSTGKA

-65 STDSKVQLD
+65 STDNKVQLD

-161 RAGELNEKLKKAEEA
+161 RAGELNEKLKKAEAA
-176 YGQFGRNVGNYTE
+176 YGQLGRNVGNYTQ
-189 SVLEAL
+189 SFLEAL

-201 KDFNVDLNTSGAE
+201 KDFNVDLNISGAE
-214 NSLNDLKAQLREL
+214 KSLNDLKAQLIEAKR
-227 KQYWANLSPD
+227 YWANLSPD

-248 KSLNQQIEDMESNL
+248 KSLNQQIEDMESSL
-262 KDVGAEANSA
+262 KDVGEEANSA

-278 TTIGGVEASFSNASE
+278 TTIGGVEASFTNASE

-301 LVAMRVAGEE
+301 MVAMRVAGEE

-322 VRRLSKEVMIANQQ
+322 VRRLSKEVRIANQQ
-336 VAGMTKTTQNM
+336 VEGMTKTTQNM
-347 GKVIGVMKGLSSLA
+347 GKVISVMKGLSSLA

-407 AWAQFAQKGNDAL
+407 AWAKFAQKGNDAL
-420 NWLVSWSDGIL
+420 NWLFSWSDGIL
-431 KATKDTKDFIEV
+431 KATKNTKDFIEA
-443 QKTLQKA
+443 QKILQKA
-450 QEQYNEAL
+450 QEELNDAL
-458 ANASGHE
+458 ANLPSNA
-465 LTDDMYNA
+465 LTDEMYNA
-473 LAEQVQMSEKAI
+473 LAEQVQMSEQAI
-485 MGVAGLSDEWEKLQ
+485 KGVAGLSDEWAKLQ

-550 AFKQYQQALEEKNKA
+550 AFKQYQQALEKKNKA
-565 EKENEK
+565 EKESDNL
-571 ILSSMGSKTQ
+571 LSSMGLKTQ

-588 AMGAAGRVAATLIN
+588 AMGVVGRGAAVAIN
-602 GLAIALRGLGKALV
+602 LLTTSLKMLGKTLV
-616 VIAVLQILA
+616 VIGALQLLA
-625 EVLTLL
+625 EGVGKLMDGFKWLGDAIKGLFGIMSEGDAKKLTNQLDTL
-631 TDGLKKLGNALGIG
+631 QKKLDTLNREYEIQVKLGN
-645 KAWDSLKQS
+645 
-654 VQNFFGVISGGQLKK
+654 
-669 LNNDLDTLEKK
+669 
-680 LDSLSK
+680 
-686 EYDIQVK
+686 
-693 IGNMG
+693 MG
-698 DAEAQLQRLN
+698 EAEAQLQKLKDQIQN
-708 NQLQLLAQTKEL
+708 IGETKVTLDADSKMSEWMKEL
-720 FDKQDQFSE
+720 RE
-729 WQKELQTQL
+729 QL
-738 DKTDSGWQD
+738 DKTDSDWND
-747 LTKTQQ
+747 LNKTQQ
-753 DAAEGLQALT
+753 YAAEGLQALT

-796 NKMAAIETVLSQ
+796 NKLGAIDAVLSQ
-808 DDEEVEKFL
+808 DDESIQKFL
-817 SQLSDIDWDL
+817 DGLSDIDADL

-849 DAAAAAIAMIKADLK
+849 EAASAAIAMIKADIK

-888 AISSMAAM
+888 AISSMASM

-950 ERLKSERERAAN
+950 DRIKSERERAAN

-986 EDGMEKEIALL
+986 EDGMDKEIALL

-1014 VEDINTIYDRQIL
+1014 VVDINTIYDRQIL
-1027 EVKKKYAKYLEDLQR
+1027 EVKKKYAKYIEDLQR
-1042 DHNERLMNIATQFL
+1042 EHNERLMNIATQFL

-1066 EDTRTD
+1066 EDTRAD
-1072 TSMGNIE
+1072 TSMGNVE
-1079 NKNITVKQSISY
+1079 NKNITVKQNISY
-1091 DTNTQGSSEGINAQ
+1091 DTNTQGSREGINAQ

-1120 NEKEQIEKEAAQRN
+1120 NEKEQIEKETAQRD

-1141 EEARFKA
+1141 EDARFKA

-1161 RSLKEKVEAH
+1161 RSLKEKVDAH
-1171 QITEE
+1171 QITED

-1193 EKDLQTH
+1193 EKDLQIH

-1222 NEERKAATASA
+1222 NEERKNATASA
-1233 LEEQRK
+1233 LEEQRR

-1271 RKSLQ
+1271 RQSLQ
-1276 DALDATKEVAN
+1276 DALNATKEVAN
-1287 QIESEKEALQNALD
+1287 QIESEKEALQKALD
-1301 NNEISFDDFQKAKK
+1301 NNEISFDDFQKSKK
-1315 ELDDFGEEVKDKT
+1315 ELDDFAEEVKDKT

-1375 QAKLDKQQE
+1375 QEKLDKQQE
-1384 LLDAELEMIEENLQK
+1384 ILDAELEMIEENLQK

-1469 ALDKKRK
+1469 ALEKKRR
-1476 QQEKRASIVQATIN
+1476 QQEKRASITQSIIN
-1490 TFTAVSNALAVQP
+1490 TFTAVNNALAVQP

-1541 KNGGIPVGNTGITVE
+1541 KEGGIPVGNTGITVE

>member
-1 MAKDRKVFSIT
+1 MAKEKKVFQIQ

-25 LNEQLREAEG
+25 LNEQLRDAEG

-82 IEMQTEALREQYIQR
+82 VEMQNEALREQYIQR

-102 QNKEALDD
+102 QNKETLDD

-147 NTDMDTEA
+147 NTDMDTNA
-155 FKELTD
+155 FKELTE

-201 KDFNVDLNTSGAE
+201 KDFNVDFNISGAE

-347 GKVIGVMKGLSSLA
+347 GKVISVMKGLSSLA

-431 KATKDTKDFIEV
+431 KATKSTKEFIEA

-450 QEQYNEAL
+450 QEEAK
-458 ANASGHE
+458 NAFTNMASHQ
-465 LTDDMYNA
+465 LTDDAYFA
-473 LAEQVQMSEKAI
+473 LVEQIQMSKQAI
-485 MGVAGLSDEWEKLQ
+485 DEIAGLSDEWAKLQ
-499 DVISN
+499 DVISE
-504 ANGYSLD
+504 ANGHSLD
-511 ELGNAVSDLKARFPQ
+511 ELGDAVSDLKAKFPQ
-526 LSEEIDK
+526 LSEEIDN
-533 YTQAQIRLDY
+533 YTQAQMTLDY
-543 ESEDAVD
+543 ESDKTID
-550 AFKQYQQALEEKNKA
+550 TFKQFYQAVKKKNEAEE
-565 EKENEK
+565 ENEK

-588 AMGAAGRVAATLIN
+588 AMGVVGRGVAVIIN
-602 GLAIALRGLGKALV
+602 GLTIALKALGKTLV
-616 VIAVLQILA
+616 VIVALQALA
-625 EVLTLL
+625 EGVELL
-631 TDGLKKLGNALGIG
+631 MNGLKALWSLAKSPFEWLTFQQGEKDAKKLVSQIDSLNKKLNGLKQEREIQIKLGNVGE
-645 KAWDSLKQS
+645 
-654 VQNFFGVISGGQLKK
+654 VEGQLK
-669 LNNDLDTLEKK
+669 DL
-680 LDSLSK
+680 
-686 EYDIQVK
+686 
-693 IGNMG
+693 
-698 DAEAQLQRLN
+698 
-708 NQLQLLAQTKEL
+708 
-720 FDKQDQFSE
+720 QDQIDMLKNQKITFDTDREFGE
-729 WQKELQTQL
+729 WQKQLVEAFKNIDKADSDWQKLTQSE
-738 DKTDSGWQD
+738 KE
-747 LTKTQQ
+747 
-753 DAAEGLQALT
+753 AAEA
-763 KVNKDFIDSLKNK
+763 
-776 TPQQQLEAI
+776 LEAI
-785 DKKLKEIGLDS
+785 ANIDPEFFKQLEGLGPEKQLEKINEELKKIGLNSINMSSLESMDT
-796 NKMAAIETVLSQ
+796 KALEELLEKLSG
-808 DDEEVEKFL
+808 
-817 SQLSDIDWDL
+817 IDVDL
-827 NDIGVTGAKTFGR
+827 NDVKVNSVEAFAEFGK
-840 LATDIAKAR
+840 AIMKAR
-849 DAAAAAIAMIKADLK
+849 QDTANAAARMKKDLA
-864 SLENQNIQLK
+864 SLTQREYQLK
-874 LQLDPTNANLAFQS
+874 LSLNDDDITTRLKIVKLEMEAL
-888 AISSMAAM
+888 
-896 AQKYGIMMSPDGLH
+896 
-910 FTAKA
+910 
-915 GDSTGAQIAKQL
+915 AKQYGFTMGKKGNKSVVVKKGGKFTQEERAIAQRILAINNL
-927 EENAKLQKQ
+927 EIKAAKEANKAVQDRKNKETADGQKQ
-936 ITDKQFA
+936 AVED
-943 DRKKQEA
+943 
-950 ERLKSERERAAN
+950 
-962 EAKQAAAEAKKRAR
+962 AKKLSRA
-976 NETAARLEAM
+976 ETAARLEAM
-986 EDGMEKEIALL
+986 EDGMDKEIAIL

-1006 EAKETGKR
+1006 DAKETGKR
-1014 VEDINTIYDRQIL
+1014 VVDINTIYDRQIL
-1027 EVKKKYAKYLEDLQR
+1027 EVRKKYAKYVEDLQR
-1042 DHNERLMNIATQFL
+1042 EHNERLMSIATQFL

-1066 EDTRTD
+1066 EDTRAD
-1072 TSMGNIE
+1072 TSMGNAE
-1079 NKNITVKQSISY
+1079 NKNITVKQNISY
-1091 DTNTQGSSEGINAQ
+1091 DTNTQGSREGINAQ

-1141 EEARFKA
+1141 EDARYKT

-1161 RSLKEKVEAH
+1161 RSLKEKVDAH

-1186 DEYLKGE
+1186 DEYLKNE
-1193 EKDLQTH
+1193 QKDLQTH

-1222 NEERKAATASA
+1222 NEERKSATASA

-1239 VTQDFYNDIDST
+1239 VTQDFYNDIDSI

-1276 DALDATKEVAN
+1276 DALNSTIEVAN

-1315 ELDDFGEEVKDKT
+1315 ELDDFAEEVKDKT

-1341 WMGGVME
+1341 WMSGVME

-1356 LSGMFDSISEMY
+1356 LSGMFDSISELY

-1469 ALDKKRK
+1469 ALEKKRR

-1508 ALSGVALGLGM
+1508 ALSAVALGLGM

-1525 ASQQYGKGGKL
+1525 SSQQYADGGLLKGKRHSQGGMKIQ
-1536 DGPSH
+1536 GT
-1541 KNGGIPVGNTGITVE
+1541 NMEVE
-1556 GNEYIIRKESTM
+1556 GGEYVTNRASTNA
-1568 PNLPLLEY
+1568 NLPLLEY
-1576 INSSQRRLTKD
+1576 INSNRRTLTKD
-1587 DLIRFYDNGKTPLI
+1587 DLIKFYDNGKTTLI
-1601 NRTMTTKF
+1601 NRPMQTKF
-1609 AEGGELPQLSVDV
+1609 EEGGQLPQLSVDV

>member
-1 MAKDRKVFSIT
+1 MAKDKKIFQIQ

-25 LNEQLREAEG
+25 LNEQLRDAEG

-65 STDSKVQLD
+65 STDNKVQLD

-155 FKELTD
+155 FKDLTE

-176 YGQFGRNVGNYTE
+176 YGQFGRNVGNYTQ

-201 KDFNVDLNTSGAE
+201 KDFNVDFNISGAE

-384 FASLTMV
+384 FASITMV

-431 KATKDTKDFIEV
+431 KATKNTKDFIV
-443 QKTLQKA
+443 AQKTLQKA
-450 QEQYNEAL
+450 QEEL
-458 ANASGHE
+458 KASYADIGNVAMSDE
-465 LTDDMYNA
+465 EYVA
-473 LAEQVQMSEKAI
+473 FAEQYQKLEQSIKEI
-485 MGVAGLSDEWEKLQ
+485 AGSDALNKLN
-499 DVISN
+499 D
-504 ANGYSLD
+504 SLID
-511 ELGNAVSDLKARFPQ
+511 TYLTNTKSLEELNDTIDKLKAKFPQ
-526 LSEEIDK
+526 LSDEIDK
-533 YTQAQIRLDY
+533 FVQANIESITRSKESIQIMDKY
-543 ESEDAVD
+543 EETLE
-550 AFKQYQQALEEKNKA
+550 KKNKLEE
-565 EKENEK
+565 ENER
-571 ILSSMGSKTQ
+571 ILSSMGQKTQ

-588 AMGAAGRVAATLIN
+588 AMGVVGRGAATVIN

-616 VIAVLQILA
+616 VIAALQVLA
-625 EVLTLL
+625 EVVDFL
-631 TDGLKKLGNALGIG
+631 TDGLKALWGWAKSQFEWVLFQQGEKDAKKLVSQVDSLNKKLNGLKQEREIQIKLGNVGE
-645 KAWDSLKQS
+645 
-654 VQNFFGVISGGQLKK
+654 VEGQLK
-669 LNNDLDTLEKK
+669 DL
-680 LDSLSK
+680 
-686 EYDIQVK
+686 
-693 IGNMG
+693 
-698 DAEAQLQRLN
+698 
-708 NQLQLLAQTKEL
+708 
-720 FDKQDQFSE
+720 QDQIDMLKNQKITFDTDREFGE
-729 WQKELQTQL
+729 WQKQL
-738 DKTDSGWQD
+738 VETFKNIDKADSGWKK
-747 LTKTQQ
+747 LTQSEKE
-753 DAAEGLQALT
+753 AAEA
-763 KVNKDFIDSLKNK
+763 
-776 TPQQQLEAI
+776 LEAI
-785 DKKLKEIGLDS
+785 AKIDPEFFKQLEGLGPEKQLEKINEELKKIGLNSINMSSLESMDT
-796 NKMAAIETVLSQ
+796 KALEELLEKLSG
-808 DDEEVEKFL
+808 
-817 SQLSDIDWDL
+817 IDFDL
-827 NDIGVTGAKTFGR
+827 NDVKVNSVEAFAEFGK
-840 LATDIAKAR
+840 AIMKAR
-849 DAAAAAIAMIKADLK
+849 QDTANAAARMKKDLA
-864 SLENQNIQLK
+864 SLTQREYQLK
-874 LQLDPTNANLAFQS
+874 LSLNDDDIKTRLEIVRLEMEAL
-888 AISSMAAM
+888 
-896 AQKYGIMMSPDGLH
+896 
-910 FTAKA
+910 
-915 GDSTGAQIAKQL
+915 AKQYGFTMGKKGNRSVVVKKGGKFTEEERAIAQRILAINNL
-927 EENAKLQKQ
+927 EIKAAKEANKAAQDRKNKEASDGQKQ
-936 ITDKQFA
+936 AVED
-943 DRKKQEA
+943 
-950 ERLKSERERAAN
+950 
-962 EAKQAAAEAKKRAR
+962 AKKLSRA
-976 NETAARLEAM
+976 ETAARLEAM
-986 EDGMEKEIALL
+986 EDGMDKEIALI

-1006 EAKETGKR
+1006 DAKETGKNI
-1014 VEDINTIYDRQIL
+1014 VDINTIYDRQIL
-1027 EVKKKYAKYLEDLQR
+1027 EVKKKYAKYVEDLQR
-1042 DHNERLMNIATQFL
+1042 EHNERLMNIATQFL

-1066 EDTRTD
+1066 EDTRAD
-1072 TSMGNIE
+1072 TSMGNAE
-1079 NKNITVKQSISY
+1079 NKNITVKQNISY
-1091 DTNTQGSSEGINAQ
+1091 DTNTQGSREGINAQ
-1105 KKYYEQLKQSEIQYL
+1105 KKYYEELKQSEIQYL
-1120 NEKEQIEKEAAQRN
+1120 NEKEQIEKESAQRN

-1161 RSLKEKVEAH
+1161 RSLKEKVDAH

-1176 EANKVLQETR
+1176 EANKVLEETR

-1211 KAVLMNIELQY
+1211 KAVLTNIELQY

-1271 RKSLQ
+1271 RQSLQ
-1276 DALDATKEVAN
+1276 DALNATKEVAN

-1301 NNEISFDDFQKAKK
+1301 NNEISFDDFQKANK
-1315 ELDDFGEEVKDKT
+1315 ELDDFAEEVKDKT

-1341 WMGGVME
+1341 WMSGVME

-1356 LSGMFDSISEMY
+1356 LSGMFDTISEMY

-1384 LLDAELEMIEENLQK
+1384 MLDAELEMIEENLQK

-1469 ALDKKRK
+1469 ALEKKRR
-1476 QQEKRASIVQATIN
+1476 QQEKRASITQSIIN
-1490 TFTAVSNALAVQP
+1490 TFTAVNNALAVQP

-1541 KNGGIPVGNTGITVE
+1541 KEGGIPVGNTGITVE

>member
-1 MAKDRKVFSIT
+1 MAKEKKVFSIV

-25 LNEQLREAEG
+25 LNEQLRNAEG

-65 STDSKVQLD
+65 STDNKVQLD

-147 NTDMDTEA
+147 NTDMDTNA
-155 FKELTD
+155 FKELTE

-201 KDFNVDLNTSGAE
+201 KDFNVDFNISGAE

-227 KQYWANLSPD
+227 KKYWSNLSPD

-407 AWAQFAQKGNDAL
+407 AWGKFAQNADNTMNKIISPISNLKDATAAVREYVKANEELNKVKVDFTLSKQELNRIAFIQSLNDQLYEYIQLSEQAIKDVAGMSDEWKKLDQAMQGNDGSIEYLHEKIGPAM
-420 NWLVSWSDGIL
+420 NDL
-431 KATKDTKDFIEV
+431 KAKFPELTSEINRYVNSILQVDHSSDEV
-443 QKTLQKA
+443 VRALQEQKEAQEKLNKA
-450 QEQYNEAL
+450 QE
-458 ANASGHE
+458 
-465 LTDDMYNA
+465 
-473 LAEQVQMSEKAI
+473 EQNSI
-485 MGVAGLSDEWEKLQ
+485 LEKL
-499 DVISN
+499 SP
-504 ANGYSLD
+504 
-511 ELGNAVSDLKARFPQ
+511 RM
-526 LSEEIDK
+526 
-533 YTQAQIRLDY
+533 QA
-543 ESEDAVD
+543 
-550 AFKQYQQALEEKNKA
+550 
-565 EKENEK
+565 
-571 ILSSMGSKTQ
+571 M
-581 AFAKSLQ
+581 AKSLGN
-588 AMGAAGRVAATLIN
+588 MGTKGKVAATIIN
-602 GLAIALRGLGKALV
+602 GLTIALKALAKAT
-616 VIAVLQILA
+616 IVLVA
-625 EVLTLL
+625 
-631 TDGLKKLGNALGIG
+631 
-645 KAWDSLKQS
+645 
-654 VQNFFGVISGGQLKK
+654 
-669 LNNDLDTLEKK
+669 
-680 LDSLSK
+680 
-686 EYDIQVK
+686 
-693 IGNMG
+693 
-698 DAEAQLQRLN
+698 
-708 NQLQLLAQTKEL
+708 LQLLAEGVEL
-720 FDKQDQFSE
+720 LMNGLKWLWDFAKSPFEWLTFQQGEKDAKKLVSQIDSLNKKLNGLKQEREIQIKLGNVGEVEGQLKDLQDQIDMLKNQKITFDTDREFGE
-729 WQKELQTQL
+729 WQKQLVEAFKNIDKADSDWQNLTQSE
-738 DKTDSGWQD
+738 KE
-747 LTKTQQ
+747 
-753 DAAEGLQALT
+753 AAEA
-763 KVNKDFIDSLKNK
+763 
-776 TPQQQLEAI
+776 LEAI
-785 DKKLKEIGLDS
+785 AKIKPEFFKELEGLGPEKQLEKINEELKKIGLNSINMSSLESMDT
-796 NKMAAIETVLSQ
+796 KAL
-808 DDEEVEKFL
+808 EELLEK
-817 SQLSDIDWDL
+817 LSDIDVDL
-827 NDIGVTGAKTFGR
+827 NDVKANSVEAFAEFGKA
-840 LATDIAKAR
+840 LMKAR
-849 DAAAAAIAMIKADLK
+849 QDTASAAARMKKDLT
-864 SLENQNIQLK
+864 SLTNRQYQ
-874 LQLDPTNANLAFQS
+874 LQLSLNDDDIKTRLEIVRLEMEALAQTYGMKIRQS
-888 AISSMAAM
+888 GSV
-896 AQKYGIMMSPDGLH
+896 QKKDGSKMSDEER
-910 FTAKA
+910 
-915 GDSTGAQIAKQL
+915 QIAQRIANINAL
-927 EENAKLQKQ
+927 ETKAAKKAN
-936 ITDKQFA
+936 KEA
-943 DRKKQEA
+943 HDRKNKETADQHKKAVED
-950 ERLKSERERAAN
+950 
-962 EAKQAAAEAKKRAR
+962 AKKLTRA
-976 NETAARLEAM
+976 ETAARLEAM
-986 EDGMEKEIALL
+986 EDGMDKEIAIL

-1006 EAKETGKR
+1006 DAKETGKR
-1014 VEDINTIYDRQIL
+1014 VVDINTIYDRQIL
-1027 EVKKKYAKYLEDLQR
+1027 EVKKKYAKYIEDVEREHTKRLED
-1042 DHNERLMNIATQFL
+1042 IAKDFL
-1056 ENWKNIQREI
+1056 TSWSQIQREI
-1066 EDTRTD
+1066 EDTRAD
-1072 TSMGNIE
+1072 TSMGNVE
-1079 NKNITVKQSISY
+1079 NKNITVKQNISY
-1091 DTNTQGSSEGINAQ
+1091 DTNTQGSREGINAQ

-1141 EEARFKA
+1141 EDARFKA

-1193 EKDLQTH
+1193 EEDLQTH

-1233 LEEQRK
+1233 LEEQRQ
-1239 VTQDFYNDIDST
+1239 VTQDFYNDIDT
-1251 MERTQKR
+1251 IMERTQKR

-1276 DALDATKEVAN
+1276 DALNATQEVAN

-1315 ELDDFGEEVKDKT
+1315 ELDDFAEEVKDKT

-1341 WMGGVME
+1341 WMGGVMN

-1356 LSGMFDSISEMY
+1356 LSGMFDSISELY

-1508 ALSGVALGLGM
+1508 ALSAVALGLGM

-1541 KNGGIPVGNTGITVE
+1541 KDGGIPVGNTGITVE

-1601 NRTMTTKF
+1601 NRQMTTKF

-1622 KSLMNNAQAQQ
+1622 KSLMNNVQAQQ

>member
-1 MAKDRKVFSIT
+1 MAKEKKVFQIQ

-25 LNEQLREAEG
+25 LNEQLRDAEA

-147 NTDMDTEA
+147 NTDMDTVA

-201 KDFNVDLNTSGAE
+201 KDFNVDFNISGAE

-227 KQYWANLSPD
+227 KKYWSNLSPD

-347 GKVIGVMKGLSSLA
+347 GKVISVMKGLSSLA

-431 KATKDTKDFIEV
+431 KATKNTKDFIDA
-443 QKTLQKA
+443 QKNLQKA
-450 QEQYNEAL
+450 QEEAKNAF
-458 ANASGHE
+458 ANMASHE
-465 LTDDMYNA
+465 LTDDAYNA
-473 LAEQVQMSEKAI
+473 LVEQVQMSEQAI
-485 MGVAGLSDEWEKLQ
+485 KGVAGLSDEWAKLQ
-499 DVISN
+499 DVISK
-504 ANGYSLD
+504 ANGHSLD
-511 ELGNAVSDLKARFPQ
+511 ELGNAVSDLKAKFPQ
-526 LSEEIDK
+526 LSEEIDN
-533 YTQAQIRLDY
+533 YTQAQMMLDY
-543 ESEDAVD
+543 ESDKTID
-550 AFKQYQQALEEKNKA
+550 TFKQFYQAVKKKNKA
-565 EKENEK
+565 EEENEK

-588 AMGAAGRVAATLIN
+588 AMGVVGRGVAVVIN
-602 GLAIALRGLGKALV
+602 GLTIALKALGKTLV
-616 VIAVLQILA
+616 VIAA
-625 EVLTLL
+625 
-631 TDGLKKLGNALGIG
+631 
-645 KAWDSLKQS
+645 
-654 VQNFFGVISGGQLKK
+654 
-669 LNNDLDTLEKK
+669 
-680 LDSLSK
+680 
-686 EYDIQVK
+686 
-693 IGNMG
+693 
-698 DAEAQLQRLN
+698 
-708 NQLQLLAQTKEL
+708 LQLLAEGVEFLMNGLKALWNLAKSPFEWLTFQQGEKDAKKLVSQVDSLNKKLNGLKQEREIQIKL
-720 FDKQDQFSE
+720 GNVGEVEAQIKDLQDQIDMLKNQKITFDTDKEFGE
-729 WQKELQTQL
+729 WQKQL
-738 DKTDSGWQD
+738 VEAFKNIDKTDSSWQK
-747 LTKTQQ
+747 LTQSEKE
-753 DAAEGLQALT
+753 AAEA
-763 KVNKDFIDSLKNK
+763 
-776 TPQQQLEAI
+776 LEAI
-785 DKKLKEIGLDS
+785 AKIDPEFFKQLEGLGPEKQLEKINEELKKIGLNSINMSSLESMDT
-796 NKMAAIETVLSQ
+796 KALEELLEKLSG
-808 DDEEVEKFL
+808 
-817 SQLSDIDWDL
+817 IDVDL
-827 NDIGVTGAKTFGR
+827 NDVKANSVEAFAEFGK
-840 LATDIAKAR
+840 AIMKAR
-849 DAAAAAIAMIKADLK
+849 QDTANAAARMKKDLA
-864 SLENQNIQLK
+864 SLTQREYQLK
-874 LQLDPTNANLAFQS
+874 LSLNDDDIKTRLEIVRLEMEAL
-888 AISSMAAM
+888 
-896 AQKYGIMMSPDGLH
+896 
-910 FTAKA
+910 
-915 GDSTGAQIAKQL
+915 AKQYGFTMGKKGNKSVVVKKGGKFTEEERAIAQRILAINNL
-927 EENAKLQKQ
+927 EIKAAKEANKAAQDRKNKETADGQKQ
-936 ITDKQFA
+936 AVED
-943 DRKKQEA
+943 
-950 ERLKSERERAAN
+950 
-962 EAKQAAAEAKKRAR
+962 AKKLSRA
-976 NETAARLEAM
+976 ETAARLEAM
-986 EDGMEKEIALL
+986 EDGMDKEIALL

-1006 EAKETGKR
+1006 DAKETGKNI
-1014 VEDINTIYDRQIL
+1014 VDINIIYDRQIL
-1027 EVKKKYAKYLEDLQR
+1027 EVKKKYAKYIEDLQR
-1042 DHNERLMNIATQFL
+1042 DHNERLMSIATQFL

-1066 EDTRTD
+1066 EDTRAD
-1072 TSMGNIE
+1072 TSMGNAE
-1079 NKNITVKQSISY
+1079 NKNITVKQNISY
-1091 DTNTQGSSEGINAQ
+1091 DTNTQGSKEGINAQ

-1120 NEKEQIEKEAAQRN
+1120 NEKEQIEKETAQRN

-1141 EEARFKA
+1141 EDARFKA
-1148 SKEAQKKELEELE
+1148 SKDAQKKELDELE
-1161 RSLKEKVEAH
+1161 RSLKEKVDAH

-1186 DEYLKGE
+1186 DEYLKNE
-1193 EKDLQTH
+1193 QKDLQTH

-1222 NEERKAATASA
+1222 NEERKSAIASA

-1239 VTQDFYNDIDST
+1239 VTQDFYNDIDT
-1251 MERTQKR
+1251 VMERTQKR

-1276 DALDATKEVAN
+1276 DALNATQEVAN
-1287 QIESEKEALQNALD
+1287 QIKSEKEALQNALD

-1315 ELDDFGEEVKDKT
+1315 ELDDFAEEVKDKT
-1328 DDLKDGLSNSFNT
+1328 DDLKDGLSNSFNS
-1341 WMGGVME
+1341 WMSGVME

-1356 LSGMFDSISEMY
+1356 LSGMFDSISELY

-1375 QAKLDKQQE
+1375 QEKLDKQQE

-1469 ALDKKRK
+1469 ALEKKRR
-1476 QQEKRASIVQATIN
+1476 QQEKRASITQSIIN
-1490 TFTAVSNALAVQP
+1490 TFTAVNNALAVQP

-1525 ASQQYGKGGKL
+1525 ASQQYA
-1536 DGPSH
+1536 
-1541 KNGGIPVGNTGITVE
+1541 NGGLLNGKRHSQGGMKIQGTNMEVE
-1556 GNEYIIRKESTM
+1556 GGEYVTNRTSTSA
-1568 PNLPLLEY
+1568 NLPLLEY
-1576 INSSQRRLTKD
+1576 INSNRHTLTKD
-1587 DLIRFYDNGKTPLI
+1587 DLIKFYDNGKTTLI
-1601 NRTMTTKF
+1601 NRPMQTKF
-1609 AEGGELPQLSVDV
+1609 EEGGQLPQLSVDV
-1622 KSLMNNAQAQQ
+1622 KSLMNNVQAQQ

>member
-1 MAKDRKVFSIT
+1 MAKEKKVFSIV

-25 LNEQLREAEG
+25 LNEQLRDAEG

-201 KDFNVDLNTSGAE
+201 KDFNVDFNISGAE

-227 KQYWANLSPD
+227 KKYWANLSPD

-293 ACEALRKK
+293 AAEALRKK

-347 GKVIGVMKGLSSLA
+347 GKVISVMKGLSSLA

-407 AWAQFAQKGNDAL
+407 AWAQFAQKGNDVL

-431 KATKDTKDFIEV
+431 KATKNTKEFIDA
-443 QKTLQKA
+443 QKSLQKA
-450 QEQYNEAL
+450 QE
-458 ANASGHE
+458 E
-465 LTDDMYNA
+465 LKSAYADIGT
-473 LAEQVQMSEKAI
+473 
-485 MGVAGLSDEWEKLQ
+485 VAMSDEEYLAFVEQYQKLEQ
-499 DVISN
+499 SIKEIAGSDALN
-504 ANGYSLD
+504 KLNDSLLD
-511 ELGNAVSDLKARFPQ
+511 TYLTNTNSLEELNDAVDKLKAKFPE
-526 LSEEIDK
+526 LSNEIDK
-533 YTQAQIRLDY
+533 FVQMNIESITRSKESIQFMDKY
-543 ESEDAVD
+543 EETLE
-550 AFKQYQQALEEKNKA
+550 KKNKLEE
-565 EKENEK
+565 ENEK

-588 AMGAAGRVAATLIN
+588 SMGAVGRGAAVAIN
-602 GLAIALRGLGKALV
+602 GLAIALKALGKALV
-616 VIAVLQILA
+616 VIAVLQVLA
-625 EVLTLL
+625 EVVDKLMDGFKWLGDAIKGLFGIMSEGDAKKLTNQLDTL
-631 TDGLKKLGNALGIG
+631 QKKLDTLSREYEIQVKLGN
-645 KAWDSLKQS
+645 
-654 VQNFFGVISGGQLKK
+654 
-669 LNNDLDTLEKK
+669 
-680 LDSLSK
+680 
-686 EYDIQVK
+686 
-693 IGNMG
+693 MG
-698 DAEAQLQRLN
+698 EAEAQLQKLKDQIQN
-708 NQLQLLAQTKEL
+708 IGETKVTLDADSKMSEWMKEL
-720 FDKQDQFSE
+720 RE
-729 WQKELQTQL
+729 QL
-738 DKTDSGWQD
+738 DKTDSDWND
-747 LTKTQQ
+747 LNKTQQ

-796 NKMAAIETVLSQ
+796 NKMAAIDAVLSQ
-808 DDEEVEKFL
+808 DDESIQKFL
-817 SQLSDIDWDL
+817 DGLSDIDMDL

-840 LATDIAKAR
+840 MATDIAKAR
-849 DAAAAAIAMIKADLK
+849 EAAAAAITMIKADLK

-910 FTAKA
+910 FTAKP

-927 EENAKLQKQ
+927 EENAKLQKK
-936 ITDKQFA
+936 ITDKQIA
-943 DRKKQEA
+943 DRKQQEA
-950 ERLKSERERAAN
+950 DRVKSERERAAN

-986 EDGMEKEIALL
+986 EDGMDKEIALL

-1014 VEDINTIYDRQIL
+1014 VVDINTIYDRQIL
-1027 EVKKKYAKYLEDLQR
+1027 EVKKKYAKYIEDLQR
-1042 DHNERLMNIATQFL
+1042 EHNERLMNIATQFL

-1066 EDTRTD
+1066 EDTRAD
-1072 TSMGNIE
+1072 TSMGNVE
-1079 NKNITVKQSISY
+1079 NKNITVKQNISY
-1091 DTNTQGSSEGINAQ
+1091 DTNTQGSREGINAQ
-1105 KKYYEQLKQSEIQYL
+1105 KKYYEELKQSEIQYL
-1120 NEKEQIEKEAAQRN
+1120 NEKEQIEKEAAQRD

-1141 EEARFKA
+1141 EDARFKA
-1148 SKEAQKKELEELE
+1148 SKEAQKKGLEELE

-1193 EKDLQTH
+1193 EKDLQIH

-1222 NEERKAATASA
+1222 NEERKTATASA

-1239 VTQDFYNDIDST
+1239 VTQDFYNDIDSI

-1276 DALDATKEVAN
+1276 DALNSTKEVAN
-1287 QIESEKEALQNALD
+1287 QIEIEKEALQNALD

-1356 LSGMFDSISEMY
+1356 LSGMFDSISELY

-1469 ALDKKRK
+1469 ALEKKRR

-1525 ASQQYGKGGKL
+1525 ASQQYA
-1536 DGPSH
+1536 
-1541 KNGGIPVGNTGITVE
+1541 NGGLLNGKRHSQGGMKIQGTNMEVE
-1556 GNEYIIRKESTM
+1556 GGEYVTNRASTNA
-1568 PNLPLLEY
+1568 NLPLLEY
-1576 INSSQRRLTKD
+1576 INSNRRTLTKD
-1587 DLIRFYDNGKTPLI
+1587 DLIKFYDNGKTTLI
-1601 NRTMTTKF
+1601 NRPMQTKF
-1609 AEGGELPQLSVDV
+1609 EEGGQLPQLSVDV
-1622 KSLMNNAQAQQ
+1622 KSLMNNVQAQQ

>member
-1 MAKDRKVFSIT
+1 MAKEKKIFQIQ

-42 AKIDVKVSTGKA
+42 AKIDVKVSTGNP

-74 IEKEKTKQ
+74 IEKEKGKQ
-82 IEMQTEALREQYIQR
+82 IEMQNEALREQYVER
-97 EQLKQ
+97 ERLKQ
-102 QNKEALDD
+102 ANKESLDD

-147 NTDMDTEA
+147 NTDMDTNA
-155 FKELTD
+155 FKELTE

-201 KDFNVDLNTSGAE
+201 KDFNVDFNISGAE
-214 NSLNDLKAQLREL
+214 NSLNDLKAQLMEL
-227 KQYWANLSPD
+227 KKYWANLSPD

-262 KDVGAEANSA
+262 KDVGEEANSA

-278 TTIGGVEASFSNASE
+278 TTIGGVETSFSNASE

-301 LVAMRVAGEE
+301 LVAMRVSGEE

-322 VRRLSKEVMIANQQ
+322 VRRLSKEVRIANQD
-336 VAGMTKTTQNM
+336 VEGFTKTTRNI
-347 GKVIGVMKGLSSLA
+347 GKVVSVLNGLSGLA
-361 ALGQGISG
+361 AFGQGVAQF
-369 LFGGASE
+369 FGGASE
-376 DLDKFIQK
+376 ELDKVISK
-384 FASLTMV
+384 FAGLTM
-391 IAGLKEL
+391 ILSGLQSIQNEL
-398 EELINSGQG
+398 NSGQG
-407 AWAQFAQKGNDAL
+407 AFAQYSNQFLGLVDKMVDGTSKMGKAINIVTFGLSGWIEKQSNLGKLLKDQSNAEKAKETWKELQSVTNNERQQVLELIKANDQL
-420 NWLVSWSDGIL
+420 STSWNNLTPLQQRVTSSMLSMEDGISKMIRTGGKVGQFGKEL
-431 KATKDTKDFIEV
+431 ETAAQQSDSLATAIE
-443 QKTLQKA
+443 KC
-450 QEQYNEAL
+450 
-458 ANASGHE
+458 
-465 LTDDMYNA
+465 
-473 LAEQVQMSEKAI
+473 
-485 MGVAGLSDEWEKLQ
+485 
-499 DVISN
+499 
-504 ANGYSLD
+504 
-511 ELGNAVSDLKARFPQ
+511 
-526 LSEEIDK
+526 
-533 YTQAQIRLDY
+533 
-543 ESEDAVD
+543 
-550 AFKQYQQALEEKNKA
+550 
-565 EKENEK
+565 
-571 ILSSMGSKTQ
+571 
-581 AFAKSLQ
+581 
-588 AMGAAGRVAATLIN
+588 
-602 GLAIALRGLGKALV
+602 AIAS
-616 VIAVLQILA
+616 A
-625 EVLTLL
+625 ESRTAFQDL
-631 TDGLKKLGNALGIG
+631 
-645 KAWDSLKQS
+645 LKQS
-654 VQNFFGVISGGQLKK
+654 RAVSSGAKEAGVDLTAMGGGAQFVAKGINVLTVAMKGLMKTTIILAAISLAFEGLTWLIDELTSGVKYCWQEISK
-669 LNNDLDTLEKK
+669 LWGVLSDSDAEKVTKQIDDLTRK
-680 LDSLSK
+680 LDNLSK
-686 EYDIQVK
+686 EYEIQVK
-693 IGNMG
+693 LGNMG
-698 DAEAQLQRLN
+698 EVEAQLKGVKD
-708 NQLQLLAQTKEL
+708 QLQNIADIKNT
-720 FDKQDQFSE
+720 FNNQDQFAE
-729 WQKELQTQL
+729 WQKEIVKNL
-738 DKTDSGWQD
+738 DKTDEAWQK
-747 LTKTQQ
+747 LTKTEQE
-753 DAAEGLQALT
+753 AAEALQGLASIEPE
-763 KVNKDFIDSLKNK
+763 FIESLKDK
-776 TPQQQLEAI
+776 SPSEQVKALEKALKDAGASAEQLSSLEAVLAQ
-785 DKKLKEIGLDS
+785 DEDEI
-796 NKMAAIETVLSQ
+796 
-808 DDEEVEKFL
+808 EKFL
-817 SQLSDIDWDL
+817 DKLAKIDSDF
-827 NDIGVTGAKTFGR
+827 NEIGVNGVKQFGR
-840 LATDIAKAR
+840 LGTAVSKAR
-849 DAAAAAIAMIKADLK
+849 QDTANAAARMKKDLVSLTQRQYQLQLSLNDDDIKTRLEIVRLEMEALAKQYGFTMGKKGNKSVVVKKGGKFTKEERAIAQRILAINNLEEDAARKANKAAQDRKNKEAADG
-864 SLENQNIQLK
+864 
-874 LQLDPTNANLAFQS
+874 
-888 AISSMAAM
+888 
-896 AQKYGIMMSPDGLH
+896 QKQAVD
-910 FTAKA
+910 
-915 GDSTGAQIAKQL
+915 
-927 EENAKLQKQ
+927 NAKKL
-936 ITDKQFA
+936 
-943 DRKKQEA
+943 
-950 ERLKSERERAAN
+950 SRA
-962 EAKQAAAEAKKRAR
+962 
-976 NETAARLEAM
+976 ETAARLEAM
-986 EDGMEKEIALL
+986 EDGMEKEIAIL

-1006 EAKETGKR
+1006 DAKETGKR
-1014 VEDINTIYDRQIL
+1014 VVDINTIYDRQIL
-1027 EVKKKYAKYLEDLQR
+1027 EVKKKYAKYVEDVEREHTKRLED
-1042 DHNERLMNIATQFL
+1042 IAKDFL
-1056 ENWKNIQREI
+1056 TSWSQIQREI
-1066 EDTRTD
+1066 EDTRAD
-1072 TSMGNIE
+1072 TSMGNVE
-1079 NKNITVKQSISY
+1079 NKNITVKQNISY
-1091 DTNTQGSSEGINAQ
+1091 DTNTQGSKEGINAQ

-1120 NEKEQIEKEAAQRN
+1120 NEKEQIEKEAAQRD

-1141 EEARFKA
+1141 EDARFKA

-1161 RSLKEKVEAH
+1161 RSLKEKVDAH
-1171 QITEE
+1171 QITEV
-1176 EANKVLQETR
+1176 EANKILKETR

-1239 VTQDFYNDIDST
+1239 VTQDFYNDIDSI

-1271 RKSLQ
+1271 RQSLQ
-1276 DALDATKEVAN
+1276 DALNSTKEVAN

-1341 WMGGVME
+1341 WMSGVME

-1375 QAKLDKQQE
+1375 QEKLDKQQE

-1469 ALDKKRK
+1469 ALEKKRR

-1508 ALSGVALGLGM
+1508 ALSAVALGLGM

-1525 ASQQYGKGGKL
+1525 SSQQYA
-1536 DGPSH
+1536 
-1541 KNGGIPVGNTGITVE
+1541 NGGLLNGKRHSQGGMKIQGTNMEVE
-1556 GNEYIIRKESTM
+1556 GGEYVTNRTSTNA
-1568 PNLPLLEY
+1568 NLPLLEY
-1576 INSSQRRLTKD
+1576 INSNRRTLTKD
-1587 DLIRFYDNGKTPLI
+1587 DLIKFYDNGKTTLI
-1601 NRTMTTKF
+1601 NRPMQTKF
-1609 AEGGELPQLSVDV
+1609 EEGGQLPQLSVDV

>member
-1 MAKDRKVFSIT
+1 MSNLKREFTIQ
-12 INGITESVDAVKS
+12 INGITQSVDAVKTLKS
-25 LNEQLREAEG
+25 ELQDCEN

-65 STDSKVQLD
+65 STDNKVQLD

-176 YGQFGRNVGNYTE
+176 YGQFGRNVGNYTQ
-189 SVLEAL
+189 SFLEAL

-214 NSLNDLKAQLREL
+214 KSLNDLKAQLIEAKR
-227 KQYWANLSPD
+227 YWANLSPD

-248 KSLNQQIEDMESNL
+248 KSLNQQIEDMESSL

-347 GKVIGVMKGLSSLA
+347 GKVISVMKGLSSLA

-443 QKTLQKA
+443 QKTLQNA
-450 QEQYNEAL
+450 QEQYKEAL
-458 ANASGHE
+458 ANASSHE
-465 LTDDMYNA
+465 LTDEMYNA

-485 MGVAGLSDEWEKLQ
+485 IGVAGLSDEWEKLQ

-543 ESEDAVD
+543 ESDDAVD

-565 EKENEK
+565 EKESDNL
-571 ILSSMGSKTQ
+571 LSSMGPKTQ

-588 AMGAAGRVAATLIN
+588 GMGAVGRAAAVGIN
-602 GLAIALRGLGKALV
+602 LLAVSLKMLGKALV
-616 VIAVLQILA
+616 VVAALQLLA
-625 EVLTLL
+625 EAVDKLMDGFKWLGDAIKGLFGIMSEGDAKKLTNQLDTL
-631 TDGLKKLGNALGIG
+631 QKKLDTLSREYEIQVKLGN
-645 KAWDSLKQS
+645 
-654 VQNFFGVISGGQLKK
+654 
-669 LNNDLDTLEKK
+669 
-680 LDSLSK
+680 
-686 EYDIQVK
+686 
-693 IGNMG
+693 MG
-698 DAEAQLQRLN
+698 EAEAQLQKLKDQIQN
-708 NQLQLLAQTKEL
+708 IGETKVTLDADSKMSEWTKEL
-720 FDKQDQFSE
+720 RE
-729 WQKELQTQL
+729 QL
-738 DKTDSGWQD
+738 DKTDSDWND
-747 LTKTQQ
+747 LNKTQQ

-796 NKMAAIETVLSQ
+796 NKLGAIDAVLSQ
-808 DDEEVEKFL
+808 DDESIQKFL
-817 SQLSDIDWDL
+817 DGLSDIDADL
-827 NDIGVTGAKTFGR
+827 NDIGVTGVKTFGR
-840 LATDIAKAR
+840 MATDIAKAR
-849 DAAAAAIAMIKADLK
+849 EAAAAAIAMIKADLK

-936 ITDKQFA
+936 ITDKQIA

-950 ERLKSERERAAN
+950 DRIKSERERAAN

-986 EDGMEKEIALL
+986 EDGMDKEIALL

-1027 EVKKKYAKYLEDLQR
+1027 EVKKKYAKYIEDVEREHTKRLED
-1042 DHNERLMNIATQFL
+1042 IAKDFL
-1056 ENWKNIQREI
+1056 TSWSQIQREI
-1066 EDTRTD
+1066 EDTRAD
-1072 TSMGNIE
+1072 TSMGNVE
-1079 NKNITVKQSISY
+1079 NKNITVKQNISY
-1091 DTNTQGSSEGINAQ
+1091 DTNTQGSREGINAQ

-1120 NEKEQIEKEAAQRN
+1120 NEKEQIEKEAAQRD

-1141 EEARFKA
+1141 EDARFKA

-1161 RSLKEKVEAH
+1161 RSLKEKVDAH
-1171 QITEE
+1171 QITEA

-1200 NEKMQSITENG
+1200 NEKMQSIAENG

-1222 NEERKAATASA
+1222 NEERKSATASA
-1233 LEEQRK
+1233 LEEQRQ
-1239 VTQDFYNDIDST
+1239 VTQDFYNDIDSI

-1271 RKSLQ
+1271 RQSLQ
-1276 DALDATKEVAN
+1276 DALNATKEVAN

-1341 WMGGVME
+1341 WMSGVME

-1356 LSGMFDSISEMY
+1356 LSGMFDTISEMY

-1525 ASQQYGKGGKL
+1525 ASQQYA
-1536 DGPSH
+1536 
-1541 KNGGIPVGNTGITVE
+1541 NGGLLNGKRHSQGGMKIQGTNMEVE
-1556 GNEYIIRKESTM
+1556 GGEYVTNRASTNA
-1568 PNLPLLEY
+1568 NLPLLEY
-1576 INSSQRRLTKD
+1576 INSNRRTLTKD
-1587 DLIRFYDNGKTPLI
+1587 DLIKFYDNGKTTLI
-1601 NRTMTTKF
+1601 NRPMQTKF
-1609 AEGGELPQLSVDV
+1609 EEGGQLPQLSVDV

>member
-1 MAKDRKVFSIT
+1 MAKDKKVFQIQ

-25 LNEQLREAEG
+25 LNEQLRDAEG

-82 IEMQTEALREQYIQR
+82 VEMQNEALREQYIQR

-147 NTDMDTEA
+147 NTDMDTGA
-155 FKELTD
+155 FKELTE

-201 KDFNVDLNTSGAE
+201 KDFNVDFNISGAE

-237 NADFDKTAKAI
+237 NADYDKTAKAI

-322 VRRLSKEVMIANQQ
+322 VRRLSKEVMIANKQ
-336 VAGMTKTTQNM
+336 VEGMTKMTSNLN
-347 GKVIGVMKGLSSLA
+347 KVVGVMKGFSSIA
-361 ALGQGISG
+361 ALGQGIAG
-369 LFGGASE
+369 LFGEGSE
-376 DLDKFIQK
+376 QIEKFVQK
-384 FASLTMV
+384 FASISLV
-391 IAGLKEL
+391 ISGLSAL
-398 EELINSGQG
+398 EEELNKGTSAFARFTNSTNEILNKLPLIKQVG
-407 AWAQFAQKGNDAL
+407 DAL
-420 NWLVSWSDGIL
+420 NGVIAVRDMQS
-431 KATKDTKDFIEV
+431 AE
-443 QKTLQKA
+443 KTLDGVSDSVNRLIPNMQ
-450 QEQYNEAL
+450 QIYDDVYNVIQ
-458 ANASGHE
+458 ANSELNNSFNKLSKHDNIKFFSAGSIDELRGASSE
-465 LTDDMYNA
+465 MDDFVN
-473 LAEQVQMSEKAI
+473 
-485 MGVAGLSDEWEKLQ
+485 KLQ
-499 DVISN
+499 DAMN
-504 ANGYSLD
+504 AD
-511 ELGNAVSDLKARFPQ
+511 ESFKNKVEELFQSQKKAGEILNQQRKATIQLGEAQNAVASITGKFANAVTSL
-526 LSEEIDK
+526 
-533 YTQAQIRLDY
+533 AQK
-543 ESEDAVD
+543 S
-550 AFKQYQQALEEKNKA
+550 ALA
-565 EKENEK
+565 
-571 ILSSMGSKTQ
+571 S
-581 AFAKSLQ
+581 
-588 AMGAAGRVAATLIN
+588 
-602 GLAIALRGLGKALV
+602 KALYGVATALKFVMKTTV
-616 VIAVLQILA
+616 VLALIEALMWAV
-625 EVLTLL
+625 EKL
-631 TDGLKKLGNALGIG
+631 TDGLKALWNWAKSPFEIWSFQQSEKDAKKLVSQIDSLNKKLNGLKQEREIQIKLGNVGE
-645 KAWDSLKQS
+645 
-654 VQNFFGVISGGQLKK
+654 V
-669 LNNDLDTLEKK
+669 
-680 LDSLSK
+680 
-686 EYDIQVK
+686 
-693 IGNMG
+693 
-698 DAEAQLQRLN
+698 EAQIKDL
-708 NQLQLLAQTKEL
+708 
-720 FDKQDQFSE
+720 QDQFGMLKNQKITFDTDREFGE
-729 WQKELQTQL
+729 WQKQLVETFKNL
-738 DKTDSGWQD
+738 DKTDEAWQK
-747 LTKTQQ
+747 LTQSEKE
-753 DAAEGLQALT
+753 AAEA
-763 KVNKDFIDSLKNK
+763 
-776 TPQQQLEAI
+776 LEAI
-785 DKKLKEIGLDS
+785 ANIDPEFFKQLEGLGPEEQLEKINEELKKIGLNSINMSSLESMDT
-796 NKMAAIETVLSQ
+796 KALEELIEKLSG
-808 DDEEVEKFL
+808 
-817 SQLSDIDWDL
+817 IDVDL
-827 NDIGVTGAKTFGR
+827 NDVKVNSVEAFAEFGK
-840 LATDIAKAR
+840 AIMKAR
-849 DAAAAAIAMIKADLK
+849 QDTANAAARMKKDLA
-864 SLENQNIQLK
+864 SLTQREYQLK
-874 LQLDPTNANLAFQS
+874 LSLNDDDITTRLKIVKLEMEAL
-888 AISSMAAM
+888 
-896 AQKYGIMMSPDGLH
+896 
-910 FTAKA
+910 
-915 GDSTGAQIAKQL
+915 AKQYGFTMGKKGNRSVVVKKGGKFTKEERAIAQRILAINNL
-927 EENAKLQKQ
+927 EVDLAKKANKDAQDRKNKEKADGQKQ
-936 ITDKQFA
+936 AVED
-943 DRKKQEA
+943 
-950 ERLKSERERAAN
+950 
-962 EAKQAAAEAKKRAR
+962 AKKLSRA
-976 NETAARLEAM
+976 ETAARLEAM
-986 EDGMEKEIALL
+986 EDGMDKEIAIL

-1006 EAKETGKR
+1006 DAKETGKR
-1014 VEDINTIYDRQIL
+1014 VVDINTIYDRQIL
-1027 EVKKKYAKYLEDLQR
+1027 EVKKKYAKYIEDV
-1042 DHNERLMNIATQFL
+1042 EREHTKRLGDIAKDFL
-1056 ENWKNIQREI
+1056 TSWSQIQREI
-1066 EDTRTD
+1066 EDTRAD
-1072 TSMGNIE
+1072 TSMGNVE
-1079 NKNITVKQSISY
+1079 NKNITVKQNISY
-1091 DTNTQGSSEGINAQ
+1091 DTNTQGSREGIDAQ

-1141 EEARFKA
+1141 EDARFKA

-1193 EKDLQTH
+1193 QKDLQTH

-1239 VTQDFYNDIDST
+1239 VTQDFYNDIDT
-1251 MERTQKR
+1251 IMERTQKR

-1276 DALDATKEVAN
+1276 DALNSTQEVAN
-1287 QIESEKEALQNALD
+1287 QIESEKEALQNALN

-1315 ELDDFGEEVKDKT
+1315 ELDDFAEEVKDKT

-1356 LSGMFDSISEMY
+1356 LSGMFDSISELY

-1375 QAKLDKQQE
+1375 QEKLDRQQE

-1469 ALDKKRK
+1469 ALEKKRR
-1476 QQEKRASIVQATIN
+1476 QQEKRASITQSIIN

-1536 DGPSH
+1536 NGPSH
-1541 KNGGIPVGNTGITVE
+1541 KDGGIPVGNTGITVE

-1601 NRTMTTKF
+1601 NRQMTTKF

-1622 KSLMNNAQAQQ
+1622 KSLMNNVQAQQ

>member
-1 MAKDRKVFSIT
+1 MSKLKREFTIQ
-12 INGITESVDAVKS
+12 INGITESIDAVKS
-25 LNEQLREAEG
+25 LNEQLRVAEG

-65 STDSKVQLD
+65 STDNKVQLD

-82 IEMQTEALREQYIQR
+82 IEMQNEALREQYIQR

-102 QNKEALDD
+102 QNKETLDD

-147 NTDMDTEA
+147 NTDMDTNA
-155 FKELTD
+155 FKELTE

-201 KDFNVDLNTSGAE
+201 KDFNVDFNISGAE

-262 KDVGAEANSA
+262 KDVGEEANSA

-278 TTIGGVEASFSNASE
+278 TTIGGVEATFTNASE
-293 ACEALRKK
+293 ACEALRKR
-301 LVAMRVAGEE
+301 LVAMRVSGEE
-311 NTPMYQEIIQL
+311 NTPVYQEIIQL

-431 KATKDTKDFIEV
+431 KATKNTKDFIEA
-443 QKTLQKA
+443 QRTLQKA
-450 QEQYNEAL
+450 QEELKSAYADIGNVAMSDEEYL
-458 ANASGHE
+458 AF
-465 LTDDMYNA
+465 
-473 LAEQVQMSEKAI
+473 AEQYQKLEQSIKEI
-485 MGVAGLSDEWEKLQ
+485 AGSDALNKLN
-499 DVISN
+499 DDLIDTYLTN
-504 ANGYSLD
+504 TKSLE
-511 ELGNAVSDLKARFPQ
+511 ELNNAVDKLKAKFPE
-526 LSEEIDK
+526 LSNEIDK
-533 YTQAQIRLDY
+533 FVQMNIESITRSKESIQIMDKY
-543 ESEDAVD
+543 EETLE
-550 AFKQYQQALEEKNKA
+550 KKNKLEE
-565 EKENEK
+565 ENEK
-571 ILSSMGSKTQ
+571 ILSSMGAKTQ

-588 AMGAAGRVAATLIN
+588 TLGVVGRGAAKAIN
-602 GLAIALRGLGKALV
+602 VLAV
-616 VIAVLQILA
+616 
-625 EVLTLL
+625 
-631 TDGLKKLGNALGIG
+631 
-645 KAWDSLKQS
+645 SLKMLAKAT
-654 VQNFFGVISGGQLKK
+654 VVL
-669 LNNDLDTLEKK
+669 
-680 LDSLSK
+680 
-686 EYDIQVK
+686 V
-693 IGNMG
+693 
-698 DAEAQLQRLN
+698 A
-708 NQLQLLAQTKEL
+708 LQLLAEAVEGLMNLLKMVWSWAKSPFEWLTFQQGEKDAKKLVSQVDSLNKKLNGLKQEREIQVKL
-720 FDKQDQFSE
+720 GNVGEVEAQLKDLQDQIDMLKNQKITFDTDREFGE
-729 WQKELQTQL
+729 WQKQL
-738 DKTDSGWQD
+738 IETFKNIDKTDSSWQK
-747 LTKTQQ
+747 LTQSEKE
-753 DAAEGLQALT
+753 AAEA
-763 KVNKDFIDSLKNK
+763 
-776 TPQQQLEAI
+776 LEAI
-785 DKKLKEIGLDS
+785 ANIDPEFFKQLEGLGPEEQLEKINEELKKVGLNSINMSSLESMDT
-796 NKMAAIETVLSQ
+796 KALEELLEKLSG
-808 DDEEVEKFL
+808 
-817 SQLSDIDWDL
+817 IDVDL
-827 NDIGVTGAKTFGR
+827 NDVKVNSVEAFAEFGK
-840 LATDIAKAR
+840 AIMKAR
-849 DAAAAAIAMIKADLK
+849 QDTANAAARMKKDLA
-864 SLENQNIQLK
+864 SLTQREYQLK
-874 LQLDPTNANLAFQS
+874 LSLNDDDIKTRLEIVRLEMEAL
-888 AISSMAAM
+888 
-896 AQKYGIMMSPDGLH
+896 
-910 FTAKA
+910 
-915 GDSTGAQIAKQL
+915 AKQYGFTMGKKGNKSVVVKKGGKFTKDERAIAQRILAINNL
-927 EENAKLQKQ
+927 EVDLAKKANKDAQDRKNKEKADGQKQ
-936 ITDKQFA
+936 AVED
-943 DRKKQEA
+943 
-950 ERLKSERERAAN
+950 
-962 EAKQAAAEAKKRAR
+962 AKKLSRA
-976 NETAARLEAM
+976 ETAARLEAM
-986 EDGMEKEIALL
+986 EDGMDKEIALL

-1006 EAKETGKR
+1006 DAKESGKR
-1014 VEDINTIYDRQIL
+1014 VVDINTIYDRQIL
-1027 EVKKKYAKYLEDLQR
+1027 EVKKKYAKYVEDLQR

-1066 EDTRTD
+1066 EDTRAD
-1072 TSMGNIE
+1072 TSMGNVE
-1079 NKNITVKQSISY
+1079 NKNITVKQNISY
-1091 DTNTQGSSEGINAQ
+1091 DTNTQGSREGIDAQ

-1120 NEKEQIEKEAAQRN
+1120 NEKEQIEKESAQRN

-1161 RSLKEKVEAH
+1161 RSLKEKVDAH

-1193 EKDLQTH
+1193 QKDLQTH
-1200 NEKMQSITENG
+1200 NEKMKSITENG

-1222 NEERKAATASA
+1222 NEERKATTASA
-1233 LEEQRK
+1233 LEEQRR
-1239 VTQDFYNDIDST
+1239 VTQDFYNDIDT
-1251 MERTQKR
+1251 IMERTQKR
-1258 KTNDFGFINYGAY
+1258 KTNDFGFINYGDY

-1276 DALDATKEVAN
+1276 DALNSTKEVAN
-1287 QIESEKEALQNALD
+1287 QIESEKEALQKALD
-1301 NNEISFDDFQKAKK
+1301 NNEISFDDFQKSKK
-1315 ELDDFGEEVKDKT
+1315 ELDDFAEEVKDKT
-1328 DDLKDGLSNSFNT
+1328 DDLKDSLSNSFNT
-1341 WMGGVME
+1341 WMSGVME

-1356 LSGMFDSISEMY
+1356 LSGMFDSISELY

-1469 ALDKKRK
+1469 ALEKKRR

-1490 TFTAVSNALAVQP
+1490 TFAAVSNALAVQP

-1541 KNGGIPVGNTGITVE
+1541 KEGGIPVGNTGITVE

-1622 KSLMNNAQAQQ
+1622 KSLMNNVQAQQ

>member
-1 MAKDRKVFSIT
+1 MAKEKKVFSIV

-155 FKELTD
+155 FKDLTE

-201 KDFNVDLNTSGAE
+201 KDFNVDFNISGAE

-347 GKVIGVMKGLSSLA
+347 GKVISVMKGLSSLA

-431 KATKDTKDFIEV
+431 KATKNTKEFIEA
-443 QKTLQKA
+443 QRTLQKA
-450 QEQYNEAL
+450 QE
-458 ANASGHE
+458 E
-465 LTDDMYNA
+465 LKAAYADIGTVAMSDEEYVA
-473 LAEQVQMSEKAI
+473 FAEQYQKLEQSIKDI
-485 MGVAGLSDEWEKLQ
+485 AGSDALNKLN
-499 DVISN
+499 D
-504 ANGYSLD
+504 SLVD
-511 ELGNAVSDLKARFPQ
+511 TYLTNTKSLEELNDTIDKLKAKFPQ
-526 LSEEIDK
+526 LSDEIDK
-533 YTQAQIRLDY
+533 FVQANIESITRSKESIQIMDKY
-543 ESEDAVD
+543 EETLE
-550 AFKQYQQALEEKNKA
+550 KKNKLEE
-565 EKENEK
+565 ENEK

-588 AMGAAGRVAATLIN
+588 GMGAVGRGAAVAINLLATSLKM
-602 GLAIALRGLGKALV
+602 LAKAFVVIGALQLMAEAVEVLMNWLKALWNWAKSPFEWV
-616 VIAVLQILA
+616 SFQQGEKDAKKLVSQIDSLNKK
-625 EVLTLL
+625 L
-631 TDGLKKLGNALGIG
+631 DGLKQERDIQIKLGNVGE
-645 KAWDSLKQS
+645 
-654 VQNFFGVISGGQLKK
+654 VEGQLK
-669 LNNDLDTLEKK
+669 
-680 LDSLSK
+680 
-686 EYDIQVK
+686 DIQDQIDMLKNQK
-693 IGNMG
+693 ITFDTDREFGEWQNQLINAFKNI
-698 DAEAQLQRLN
+698 DKADSDWQSLTQSEKEAAEA
-708 NQLQLLAQTKEL
+708 
-720 FDKQDQFSE
+720 
-729 WQKELQTQL
+729 
-738 DKTDSGWQD
+738 
-747 LTKTQQ
+747 
-753 DAAEGLQALT
+753 
-763 KVNKDFIDSLKNK
+763 
-776 TPQQQLEAI
+776 LEAI
-785 DKKLKEIGLDS
+785 AKIDPEFFKQLEGLGPEKQLEKINEELKKIGLNSVNMSSLESMDT
-796 NKMAAIETVLSQ
+796 KALEELLEKLS
-808 DDEEVEKFL
+808 K
-817 SQLSDIDWDL
+817 IDVDL
-827 NDIGVTGAKTFGR
+827 NDVKANSVEAFAEFGK
-840 LATDIAKAR
+840 AIMKAR
-849 DAAAAAIAMIKADLK
+849 QDTANATARMKKDLA
-864 SLENQNIQLK
+864 SLTQREYQLK
-874 LQLDPTNANLAFQS
+874 LSLNDDDITTRLRIVKLEMEAL
-888 AISSMAAM
+888 
-896 AQKYGIMMSPDGLH
+896 
-910 FTAKA
+910 
-915 GDSTGAQIAKQL
+915 AKQYGFTMGKKGNRSVVVKKGGKFTEEERAIAQRILAINNL
-927 EENAKLQKQ
+927 EIKAAKKANKEAQDRKNKEASDGQKQAVDNAKKL
-936 ITDKQFA
+936 
-943 DRKKQEA
+943 
-950 ERLKSERERAAN
+950 SRA
-962 EAKQAAAEAKKRAR
+962 
-976 NETAARLEAM
+976 ETAARLEAM

-1006 EAKETGKR
+1006 DAKETGKNI
-1014 VEDINTIYDRQIL
+1014 VDINTIYDRQIL
-1027 EVKKKYAKYLEDLQR
+1027 EVRKKYAKYVEDLQR
-1042 DHNERLMNIATQFL
+1042 EHNERLMSIATQFL

-1066 EDTRTD
+1066 EDTKAD
-1072 TSMGNIE
+1072 TSMGNAE
-1079 NKNITVKQSISY
+1079 NKNITVKQNISY
-1091 DTNTQGSSEGINAQ
+1091 DTNTQGSREGINAQ

-1120 NEKEQIEKEAAQRN
+1120 NEKEQIEKETAQRN

-1141 EEARFKA
+1141 EDARFKA

-1193 EKDLQTH
+1193 QKDLQTH
-1200 NEKMQSITENG
+1200 NEKMKSITENG

-1222 NEERKAATASA
+1222 NEERKSATASA

-1239 VTQDFYNDIDST
+1239 VTQDFYNDIDT
-1251 MERTQKR
+1251 IMERTQKR

-1271 RKSLQ
+1271 RQSLQ
-1276 DALDATKEVAN
+1276 DALNSTKEVAN
-1287 QIESEKEALQNALD
+1287 QIESEKEALQKALD
-1301 NNEISFDDFQKAKK
+1301 NNEISFDDFQKSKK
-1315 ELDDFGEEVKDKT
+1315 ELDDFAEEVKDKT

-1356 LSGMFDSISEMY
+1356 LSGMFDGISELY

-1469 ALDKKRK
+1469 ALEKKRR

-1490 TFTAVSNALAVQP
+1490 TFAAVSNALAVQP

-1525 ASQQYGKGGKL
+1525 ASQQYADGGLLKGKRHSQGGMKIQ
-1536 DGPSH
+1536 GT
-1541 KNGGIPVGNTGITVE
+1541 NMEVE
-1556 GNEYIIRKESTM
+1556 GGEYVTNRASTNA
-1568 PNLPLLEY
+1568 NLPLLEY
-1576 INSSQRRLTKD
+1576 INSNRRTLTKD
-1587 DLIRFYDNGKTPLI
+1587 DLIKFYDNGKTTLI
-1601 NRTMTTKF
+1601 NRPMQTKF
-1609 AEGGELPQLSVDV
+1609 EEGGQLPQLSVDV
-1622 KSLMNNAQAQQ
+1622 KSLMNNVQAQQ

>member
-1 MAKDRKVFSIT
+1 MAKEKKVFQIQ
-12 INGITESVDAVKS
+12 INGITESIDAVKS
-25 LNEQLREAEG
+25 LNEQLRDAEG

-42 AKIDVKVSTGKA
+42 AKIDVKVSTGKP

-201 KDFNVDLNTSGAE
+201 RDFNVDFNISGAE

-431 KATKDTKDFIEV
+431 KATKSTKDFIDA
-443 QKTLQKA
+443 QKNLQKA
-450 QEQYNEAL
+450 QEEAK
-458 ANASGHE
+458 NAFTNMTSHE
-465 LTDDMYNA
+465 LTDDAYNA
-473 LAEQVQMSEKAI
+473 LVEQVQMSEQAI
-485 MGVAGLSDEWEKLQ
+485 NDIAGLSDEWAKLQ
-499 DVISN
+499 DVISET
-504 ANGYSLD
+504 NGHSLD
-511 ELGNAVSDLKARFPQ
+511 ELGDAVSDLKAKFPQ
-526 LSEEIDK
+526 LSEEIDN
-533 YTQAQIRLDY
+533 YTQAQMKLGY
-543 ESEDAVD
+543 ESDKTID
-550 AFKQYQQALEEKNKA
+550 TFKQFYQAVKKKNKA
-565 EKENEK
+565 EEENEK

-588 AMGAAGRVAATLIN
+588 AMGVVGRGVAVVIN
-602 GLAIALRGLGKALV
+602 GLTIALKALAKAT
-616 VIAVLQILA
+616 IVLVA
-625 EVLTLL
+625 
-631 TDGLKKLGNALGIG
+631 
-645 KAWDSLKQS
+645 
-654 VQNFFGVISGGQLKK
+654 
-669 LNNDLDTLEKK
+669 
-680 LDSLSK
+680 
-686 EYDIQVK
+686 
-693 IGNMG
+693 
-698 DAEAQLQRLN
+698 
-708 NQLQLLAQTKEL
+708 LQLLAEGVEL
-720 FDKQDQFSE
+720 LMNGLKALWSLAKSPFEWLTFQQGEKDAKKLVSQVDSLNKKLNGLKQEREIQIKLGNVGEVEGQLKDLQDQFDMLKNQKITFDTDREFGE
-729 WQKELQTQL
+729 WQKQL
-738 DKTDSGWQD
+738 VETFKNIDKTDSSWQK
-747 LTKTQQ
+747 LTQSEKE
-753 DAAEGLQALT
+753 AAEA
-763 KVNKDFIDSLKNK
+763 
-776 TPQQQLEAI
+776 LEAI
-785 DKKLKEIGLDS
+785 AKIDPEFFKQLEGLGPEKQLEKINEELKKIGLNSVNMSSLESMDT
-796 NKMAAIETVLSQ
+796 KALEELLEKLSG
-808 DDEEVEKFL
+808 
-817 SQLSDIDWDL
+817 IDVDL
-827 NDIGVTGAKTFGR
+827 NDVKANSVEAFAEFGK
-840 LATDIAKAR
+840 AIMKAR
-849 DAAAAAIAMIKADLK
+849 QDTANAAARMKKDLA
-864 SLENQNIQLK
+864 SLTQREYQLK
-874 LQLDPTNANLAFQS
+874 LSLNDDDIKTRLEIVRLEMEAL
-888 AISSMAAM
+888 
-896 AQKYGIMMSPDGLH
+896 
-910 FTAKA
+910 
-915 GDSTGAQIAKQL
+915 AKQYGFTMGKKGGRSVVVKKGGKFTKDERAIAQRILAINNL
-927 EENAKLQKQ
+927 EVDLAKKANKDAQ
-936 ITDKQFA
+936 
-943 DRKKQEA
+943 DRKNKEKADQHKQSVED
-950 ERLKSERERAAN
+950 
-962 EAKQAAAEAKKRAR
+962 AKKLSRA
-976 NETAARLEAM
+976 ETAARLEAM
-986 EDGMEKEIALL
+986 EDGMDKEIAIL

-1006 EAKETGKR
+1006 DAKETGKR
-1014 VEDINTIYDRQIL
+1014 VVDINTIYDRQIL
-1027 EVKKKYAKYLEDLQR
+1027 EVKKKYAKYIEDLQR
-1042 DHNERLMNIATQFL
+1042 DHNERLMSIATQFL

-1066 EDTRTD
+1066 EDTRAD
-1072 TSMGNIE
+1072 TSMGNAE
-1079 NKNITVKQSISY
+1079 NKNITVKQNISY
-1091 DTNTQGSSEGINAQ
+1091 DTNTQGSREGIDAQ

-1120 NEKEQIEKEAAQRN
+1120 NEKEQIEKESAQRN

-1141 EEARFKA
+1141 ENARFKA

-1161 RSLKEKVEAH
+1161 RSLKEKVDAH

-1222 NEERKAATASA
+1222 NEERKSATASA

-1239 VTQDFYNDIDST
+1239 VTQDFYNDIDT
-1251 MERTQKR
+1251 VMERTQKR

-1276 DALDATKEVAN
+1276 DALNATQEVAN

-1315 ELDDFGEEVKDKT
+1315 ELDDFAEEVKDKT

-1356 LSGMFDSISEMY
+1356 LSGMFDSISELY

-1375 QAKLDKQQE
+1375 QEKLDKQQE

-1469 ALDKKRK
+1469 ALERKRR

-1490 TFTAVSNALAVQP
+1490 TFAAVSNALAVQP

-1525 ASQQYGKGGKL
+1525 ASQQYADGGLLKGKRHSQGGMKIQ
-1536 DGPSH
+1536 GT
-1541 KNGGIPVGNTGITVE
+1541 NMEVE
-1556 GNEYIIRKESTM
+1556 GGEYVTNRASTNA
-1568 PNLPLLEY
+1568 NLPLLEY
-1576 INSSQRRLTKD
+1576 INSNRRTLTKD
-1587 DLIRFYDNGKTPLI
+1587 DLIKFYDNGKTTLI
-1601 NRTMTTKF
+1601 NRPMQTKF
-1609 AEGGELPQLSVDV
+1609 EEGGQLPQLSVDV
-1622 KSLMNNAQAQQ
+1622 KSLMNNVQAQQ

>member
-1 MAKDRKVFSIT
+1 MAKEKRIFQIQ

-25 LNEQLREAEG
+25 LNEQLRDAEG

-42 AKIDVKVSTGKA
+42 AKINVKVSTGKA
-54 TTTEKVGTGTS
+54 TTEKVGTGTS

-155 FKELTD
+155 FKDLTD

-201 KDFNVDLNTSGAE
+201 KDFNVDFNISGAE

-227 KQYWANLSPD
+227 KKYWANLSPD

-347 GKVIGVMKGLSSLA
+347 GKVISVMKGLSSLA

-384 FASLTMV
+384 FASMTMV

-407 AWAQFAQKGNDAL
+407 AWGKF
-420 NWLVSWSDGIL
+420 
-431 KATKDTKDFIEV
+431 
-443 QKTLQKA
+443 LQKA
-450 QEQYNEAL
+450 DMTVDKMLSPLSNLKDATAAVREYVKANEELNKVKVDFTLSEQELNRIAFIQRLNDQIY
-458 ANASGHE
+458 
-465 LTDDMYNA
+465 
-473 LAEQVQMSEKAI
+473 EQIQLSEQAI
-485 MGVAGLSDEWEKLQ
+485 VSVAGMSDEWKKLDQALQGDDGSVEYLYEKIGPAM
-499 DVISN
+499 D
-504 ANGYSLD
+504 
-511 ELGNAVSDLKARFPQ
+511 DLKAKFPE
-526 LSEEIDK
+526 LRDEIDK
-533 YTQAQIRLDY
+533 YVNSVRSIDHSSEEVVRALQEQKEAQ
-543 ESEDAVD
+543 
-550 AFKQYQQALEEKNKA
+550 EKLNKA
-565 EKENEK
+565 QEEQNSILEK
-571 ILSSMGSKTQ
+571 LSPRMQTM
-581 AFAKSLQ
+581 AKSLGN
-588 AMGAAGRVAATLIN
+588 MGAKGKAATIIMY
-602 GLAIALRGLGKALV
+602 GLAVSLKALGKALV
-616 VIAVLQILA
+616 VIGA
-625 EVLTLL
+625 
-631 TDGLKKLGNALGIG
+631 
-645 KAWDSLKQS
+645 
-654 VQNFFGVISGGQLKK
+654 
-669 LNNDLDTLEKK
+669 
-680 LDSLSK
+680 
-686 EYDIQVK
+686 
-693 IGNMG
+693 
-698 DAEAQLQRLN
+698 
-708 NQLQLLAQTKEL
+708 LQLLAEGVEL
-720 FDKQDQFSE
+720 LTDFLKGLWSAAKSPFEWITFQQGEKDAKKLVSQVDSLNKKLNGLKQEREIQIKLGNVGEVEGQLKDLQDQIDMLKNQKITFDTDREFGE
-729 WQKELQTQL
+729 WQKQLVDAFKNIDKADSDWQSLTQSE
-738 DKTDSGWQD
+738 KE
-747 LTKTQQ
+747 
-753 DAAEGLQALT
+753 AAEA
-763 KVNKDFIDSLKNK
+763 
-776 TPQQQLEAI
+776 LEAI
-785 DKKLKEIGLDS
+785 AKIDPEFFKQLEGLGPEKQLEKINEELKKIGLNSVNMSSLESMDT
-796 NKMAAIETVLSQ
+796 KALEELLEKLSG
-808 DDEEVEKFL
+808 
-817 SQLSDIDWDL
+817 IDVDL
-827 NDIGVTGAKTFGR
+827 NDVKANSVEAFAEFGK
-840 LATDIAKAR
+840 AIMKAR
-849 DAAAAAIAMIKADLK
+849 QDTANAVARMKKDLA
-864 SLENQNIQLK
+864 SLTQREYQLK
-874 LQLDPTNANLAFQS
+874 LSLNDDDITTRLKIVKLEMEAL
-888 AISSMAAM
+888 
-896 AQKYGIMMSPDGLH
+896 
-910 FTAKA
+910 
-915 GDSTGAQIAKQL
+915 AKQYGFTMGKKGNRSVVVKKGGKFTKEERAIAQRILAINNL
-927 EENAKLQKQ
+927 EIKAAKEANKAAQDRKNKETADGQKQAVDNAKKL
-936 ITDKQFA
+936 
-943 DRKKQEA
+943 
-950 ERLKSERERAAN
+950 SRA
-962 EAKQAAAEAKKRAR
+962 
-976 NETAARLEAM
+976 ETAARLEAM
-986 EDGMEKEIALL
+986 EDGMDKEIAIL

-1006 EAKETGKR
+1006 DAKETGKNI
-1014 VEDINTIYDRQIL
+1014 VDINTIYDRQIL
-1027 EVKKKYAKYLEDLQR
+1027 EVRKKYAKYVEDLQR
-1042 DHNERLMNIATQFL
+1042 EHNERLMSIATQFL

-1066 EDTRTD
+1066 EDTRAD
-1072 TSMGNIE
+1072 TSMGNAE
-1079 NKNITVKQSISY
+1079 NKNITVKQNISY
-1091 DTNTQGSSEGINAQ
+1091 DTNTQGSREGINAQ

-1120 NEKEQIEKEAAQRN
+1120 NEKEQIEKETAQRN

-1141 EEARFKA
+1141 EDARFKA

-1186 DEYLKGE
+1186 DEYLKSE
-1193 EKDLQTH
+1193 QKDLQTH

-1222 NEERKAATASA
+1222 NEERKSATATA

-1239 VTQDFYNDIDST
+1239 VTQDFYNDIDSI

-1271 RKSLQ
+1271 RQSLQ
-1276 DALDATKEVAN
+1276 DALNSTKEVAN
-1287 QIESEKEALQNALD
+1287 QIESEKEALQKALD
-1301 NNEISFDDFQKAKK
+1301 NNEISFDDFQKSKK
-1315 ELDDFGEEVKDKT
+1315 ELDDFAEEVKDKT

-1341 WMGGVME
+1341 WMSGVME

-1356 LSGMFDSISEMY
+1356 LSGMFDSISELY

-1375 QAKLDKQQE
+1375 QEKLDKQQE

-1469 ALDKKRK
+1469 ALEKKRR

-1490 TFTAVSNALAVQP
+1490 AFTAVSNALAVQP

-1525 ASQQYGKGGKL
+1525 ASQQYA
-1536 DGPSH
+1536 
-1541 KNGGIPVGNTGITVE
+1541 NGGLLNGKRHSQGGMKIQGTNMEVE
-1556 GNEYIIRKESTM
+1556 GGEYVTNRASTNA
-1568 PNLPLLEY
+1568 NLPLLEY
-1576 INSSQRRLTKD
+1576 INSNRRTLTKD
-1587 DLIRFYDNGKTPLI
+1587 DLIKFYDNGKTTLI
-1601 NRTMTTKF
+1601 NRPMQTKF
-1609 AEGGELPQLSVDV
+1609 EEGGQLPQLSVDV

>member
-1 MAKDRKVFSIT
+1 MAKDKKVFQIQ
-12 INGITESVDAVKS
+12 INGIRESVDAVKS
-25 LNEQLREAEG
+25 LNEQLMNAEG

-54 TTTEKVGTGTS
+54 TTTEKVSTGTS
-65 STDSKVQLD
+65 STDNKVQLD

-110 IKQEAKGYVEVVD
+110 IKQEAKGYVDVVD

-147 NTDMDTEA
+147 NTDMDTNA

-201 KDFNVDLNTSGAE
+201 KDFNVDFNTSGAE

-227 KQYWANLSPD
+227 KRYWSNLSPD

-450 QEQYNEAL
+450 QEELNEAL
-458 ANASGHE
+458 ANASAHE
-465 LTDDMYNA
+465 LTDEMYNA

-485 MGVAGLSDEWEKLQ
+485 IGVAGLSDEWEKLQ

-504 ANGYSLD
+504 ANGYRLD
-511 ELGNAVSDLKARFPQ
+511 ELGNAVSDLKERFPQ

-533 YTQAQIRLDY
+533 YIQAQIRLDY

-550 AFKQYQQALEEKNKA
+550 AFKQYQQALEKKNKA
-565 EKENEK
+565 EKESDNL
-571 ILSSMGSKTQ
+571 LSSMGPKTQ

-588 AMGAAGRVAATLIN
+588 AMGVFGRGAAVAINFLAVSLKMLSKTLV
-602 GLAIALRGLGKALV
+602 V
-616 VIAVLQILA
+616 VIA
-625 EVLTLL
+625 
-631 TDGLKKLGNALGIG
+631 
-645 KAWDSLKQS
+645 
-654 VQNFFGVISGGQLKK
+654 
-669 LNNDLDTLEKK
+669 
-680 LDSLSK
+680 
-686 EYDIQVK
+686 
-693 IGNMG
+693 
-698 DAEAQLQRLN
+698 
-708 NQLQLLAQTKEL
+708 LQLLAEAVEVLMNRLKAIWGWAERQIEWLTFQQGEKDAKKLITQVDSLNKKLNGLKQEREIQIKL
-720 FDKQDQFSE
+720 GNVGEVEGQLKDLQDQIDMLKNQKITFDTDREFGE
-729 WQKELQTQL
+729 WQKQLVEAFKNIDKADSDWKKLTQSE
-738 DKTDSGWQD
+738 KE
-747 LTKTQQ
+747 
-753 DAAEGLQALT
+753 AAEA
-763 KVNKDFIDSLKNK
+763 
-776 TPQQQLEAI
+776 LEAI
-785 DKKLKEIGLDS
+785 AKIDPDFFKQLEGLGPEKQLEKINEELKKIGLNSINMSSLESMDT
-796 NKMAAIETVLSQ
+796 NALEELLEKLSG
-808 DDEEVEKFL
+808 
-817 SQLSDIDWDL
+817 IDVDL
-827 NDIGVTGAKTFGR
+827 NDVKANSVEAFAEFGKA
-840 LATDIAKAR
+840 LMKAR
-849 DAAAAAIAMIKADLK
+849 QDTASAVARMKKDLA
-864 SLENQNIQLK
+864 SLTNRQYQ
-874 LQLDPTNANLAFQS
+874 LQLSLNDDDIKTRLKIVKLEMEALAQTYGMKIRQS
-888 AISSMAAM
+888 GSV
-896 AQKYGIMMSPDGLH
+896 QKKDGSKMSDEER
-910 FTAKA
+910 
-915 GDSTGAQIAKQL
+915 QIAQRIANINALETKAAKRANKEAHDRKNKETADQQKQAVD
-927 EENAKLQKQ
+927 NAKKL
-936 ITDKQFA
+936 
-943 DRKKQEA
+943 
-950 ERLKSERERAAN
+950 SRA
-962 EAKQAAAEAKKRAR
+962 
-976 NETAARLEAM
+976 ETAARLEAM
-986 EDGMEKEIALL
+986 EDGMEKEIAIL

-1006 EAKETGKR
+1006 DAKETGKR
-1014 VEDINTIYDRQIL
+1014 VVDINTIYDRQIL
-1027 EVKKKYAKYLEDLQR
+1027 DVKKKYAKYIEDVEREHTKRLE
-1042 DHNERLMNIATQFL
+1042 EIAKDFL
-1056 ENWKNIQREI
+1056 TSWSQIQREI
-1066 EDTRTD
+1066 EDTRAD
-1072 TSMGNIE
+1072 TSMGNAE
-1079 NKNITVKQSISY
+1079 NKNITVKQNISY

-1171 QITEE
+1171 QITEQ

-1233 LEEQRK
+1233 LEEQRQ
-1239 VTQDFYNDIDST
+1239 VTQDFYNDIDSI

-1271 RKSLQ
+1271 RQSLQ

-1341 WMGGVME
+1341 WMSGVME

-1375 QAKLDKQQE
+1375 QEKLDKQQE

-1469 ALDKKRK
+1469 ALERKRR

-1490 TFTAVSNALAVQP
+1490 TFAAVSNALAVQP

-1525 ASQQYGKGGKL
+1525 ASQQYADGGLLKGKRHSQGGMKIQ
-1536 DGPSH
+1536 GT
-1541 KNGGIPVGNTGITVE
+1541 NMEVE
-1556 GNEYIIRKESTM
+1556 GGEYVTNRASTNA
-1568 PNLPLLEY
+1568 NLPLLEY
-1576 INSSQRRLTKD
+1576 INSNRRTLTKD
-1587 DLIRFYDNGKTPLI
+1587 DLIKFYDNGKTTLI
-1601 NRTMTTKF
+1601 NRPMQTKF
-1609 AEGGELPQLSVDV
+1609 EEGGQLPQLSVDV

>member
-1 MAKDRKVFSIT
+1 MAKEKKIFTIA
-12 INGITESVDAVKS
+12 INGITESIDAVKS
-25 LNEQLREAEG
+25 LNEQLRDAEG

-74 IEKEKTKQ
+74 IEKEKAKQ

-201 KDFNVDLNTSGAE
+201 RDFNVDLNTSGAE
-214 NSLNDLKAQLREL
+214 KSLNDLKAQLREL

-347 GKVIGVMKGLSSLA
+347 GKVISVMKGLSSLA

-443 QKTLQKA
+443 QKTLQNA
-450 QEQYNEAL
+450 QEQYKEAL
-458 ANASGHE
+458 ANASSHE
-465 LTDDMYNA
+465 LTDEMYNA

-485 MGVAGLSDEWEKLQ
+485 MGIAGLSDEWAKLQ
-499 DVISN
+499 DVISKT
-504 ANGYSLD
+504 NGYSLE
-511 ELGNAVSDLKARFPQ
+511 ELGDAVSDLKARFPQ

-543 ESEDAVD
+543 ESDDAVD

-565 EKENEK
+565 EKESDNL
-571 ILSSMGSKTQ
+571 LSSMGPKTQ

-588 AMGAAGRVAATLIN
+588 AMGVVGRGAATVIN
-602 GLAIALRGLGKALV
+602 GLAIALKMLGKALV
-616 VIAVLQILA
+616 VIAVLQVLA
-625 EVLTLL
+625 EALDKLMDGFKRLGDAIKGMFGIMSEGDAKKLTNQLDTL
-631 TDGLKKLGNALGIG
+631 QKKLDTLSREYEIQVKLGN
-645 KAWDSLKQS
+645 
-654 VQNFFGVISGGQLKK
+654 
-669 LNNDLDTLEKK
+669 
-680 LDSLSK
+680 
-686 EYDIQVK
+686 
-693 IGNMG
+693 MG
-698 DAEAQLQRLN
+698 EAEAQLQKLKDQIQN
-708 NQLQLLAQTKEL
+708 IGETKVTLDADSKMSEWMKEL
-720 FDKQDQFSE
+720 RE
-729 WQKELQTQL
+729 EL
-738 DKTDSGWQD
+738 DKTDSDWND
-747 LTKTQQ
+747 LNKTQQ

-796 NKMAAIETVLSQ
+796 NKLGAIDAVLSQ
-808 DDEEVEKFL
+808 DDESIQKFL
-817 SQLSDIDWDL
+817 DGLSDIDADL

-849 DAAAAAIAMIKADLK
+849 EAAAAAIAMIKADLK

-888 AISSMAAM
+888 AMSSMAAM

-927 EENAKLQKQ
+927 EANAKLQKQ
-936 ITDKQFA
+936 ITDKQIA

-950 ERLKSERERAAN
+950 DRVKSEKERAAN

-986 EDGMEKEIALL
+986 EDGMDKEIALL

-1014 VEDINTIYDRQIL
+1014 VVDINTIYDRQIL
-1027 EVKKKYAKYLEDLQR
+1027 EVKKKYAKYIEDVEREHTKRLED
-1042 DHNERLMNIATQFL
+1042 IAKDFL
-1056 ENWKNIQREI
+1056 TSWSQIQREI
-1066 EDTRTD
+1066 EDTRAD
-1072 TSMGNIE
+1072 TSMGNAE
-1079 NKNITVKQSISY
+1079 NKNITVKQNISY

-1105 KKYYEQLKQSEIQYL
+1105 KKYYEELKQSEIQYL
-1120 NEKEQIEKEAAQRN
+1120 NEKEQIEKEAAQRD

-1141 EEARFKA
+1141 ETARFKA
-1148 SKEAQKKELEELE
+1148 SKDAQKKELEELE
-1161 RSLKEKVEAH
+1161 RSLKEKVDAH
-1171 QITEE
+1171 QITEQ

-1211 KAVLMNIELQY
+1211 KAVLTNIELQY

-1233 LEEQRK
+1233 LEEQRQ
-1239 VTQDFYNDIDST
+1239 VTQDFYNDIDT
-1251 MERTQKR
+1251 IMERTQKR

-1271 RKSLQ
+1271 RQSLQ

-1328 DDLKDGLSNSFNT
+1328 DDLKDGLANSFNT

-1490 TFTAVSNALAVQP
+1490 AFTAVSNALAVQP

-1541 KNGGIPVGNTGITVE
+1541 KEGGIPVGNTGITVE

-1601 NRTMTTKF
+1601 NRQMTTKF
-1609 AEGGELPQLSVDV
+1609 AEGGELPQLSVNV

>member
-25 LNEQLREAEG
+25 LNEQLRDAEG

-42 AKIDVKVSTGKA
+42 AKIDVKISTGKA

-201 KDFNVDLNTSGAE
+201 KDFNVDFNISGAE

-278 TTIGGVEASFSNASE
+278 TTIGGVEASFTNASE
-293 ACEALRKK
+293 AAEALRKK
-301 LVAMRVAGEE
+301 LVAMRISGEE

-347 GKVIGVMKGLSSLA
+347 GKVISVMKGLSSLA

-431 KATKDTKDFIEV
+431 KATKNTKDFIET
-443 QKTLQKA
+443 QKILQKA
-450 QEQYNEAL
+450 QE
-458 ANASGHE
+458 E
-465 LTDDMYNA
+465 LKAAYTDIGTVAMSDEEYVA
-473 LAEQVQMSEKAI
+473 FAEQYQKLEQSIKEI
-485 MGVAGLSDEWEKLQ
+485 AGSDALNKLN
-499 DVISN
+499 DSIVDTYLTN
-504 ANGYSLD
+504 TKSLE
-511 ELGNAVSDLKARFPQ
+511 ELNDTIDKLKAKFPQ
-526 LSEEIDK
+526 LSDEIDK
-533 YTQAQIRLDY
+533 FVQANIESITRSKESIQIMDKY
-543 ESEDAVD
+543 EETLE
-550 AFKQYQQALEEKNKA
+550 KKNKLEE
-565 EKENEK
+565 ENEK

-588 AMGAAGRVAATLIN
+588 AMGVVGRGAATVIN

-616 VIAVLQILA
+616 VIAALQVLA
-625 EVLTLL
+625 EVVEFLTN
-631 TDGLKKLGNALGIG
+631 GLKTLWGWAKAPFEWLTFQQGEKDAKKLVSQVDSLNKKLNGLKQEREIQIKLGNVGEVEAQIKDLQDQIDMLKNQKITFDTDREFGEWQNQLIETFKNLD
-645 KAWDSLKQS
+645 KADSDW
-654 VQNFFGVISGGQLKK
+654 KK
-669 LNNDLDTLEKK
+669 LTQSEK
-680 LDSLSK
+680 
-686 EYDIQVK
+686 EA
-693 IGNMG
+693 
-698 DAEAQLQRLN
+698 AEA
-708 NQLQLLAQTKEL
+708 
-720 FDKQDQFSE
+720 
-729 WQKELQTQL
+729 
-738 DKTDSGWQD
+738 
-747 LTKTQQ
+747 
-753 DAAEGLQALT
+753 
-763 KVNKDFIDSLKNK
+763 
-776 TPQQQLEAI
+776 LEAI
-785 DKKLKEIGLDS
+785 AKIDPVFFKELEGLGPEKQLEKINEELKKIGLNSINMSSLESMDTT
-796 NKMAAIETVLSQ
+796 AL
-808 DDEEVEKFL
+808 EELLEK
-817 SQLSDIDWDL
+817 LSDIDADL
-827 NDIGVTGAKTFGR
+827 NDVKANSVEAFAEFGKA
-840 LATDIAKAR
+840 LMKAR
-849 DAAAAAIAMIKADLK
+849 QDTANAAARMKKDLV
-864 SLENQNIQLK
+864 SLTQREYQLK
-874 LQLDPTNANLAFQS
+874 LSLNDDDIKTRLEIVRLEMEAL
-888 AISSMAAM
+888 
-896 AQKYGIMMSPDGLH
+896 
-910 FTAKA
+910 
-915 GDSTGAQIAKQL
+915 AKQYGFTMGKKGNRSVVVKKGGKFTKEERAIAQRILAINNL
-927 EENAKLQKQ
+927 EVDLAKKANKDAQ
-936 ITDKQFA
+936 
-943 DRKKQEA
+943 DRKNKEKADQHKQSVED
-950 ERLKSERERAAN
+950 
-962 EAKQAAAEAKKRAR
+962 AKKLSRA
-976 NETAARLEAM
+976 ETAARLEAM
-986 EDGMEKEIALL
+986 EDGMDKEIALL

-1014 VEDINTIYDRQIL
+1014 VVDINTIYDRQIL
-1027 EVKKKYAKYLEDLQR
+1027 EVKKKYAKYIEDLQR
-1042 DHNERLMNIATQFL
+1042 DHNERLMSIAMQFL

-1066 EDTRTD
+1066 EDTRAD
-1072 TSMGNIE
+1072 TSMGNTE
-1079 NKNITVKQSISY
+1079 NKNITVKQNISY
-1091 DTNTQGSSEGINAQ
+1091 DTNTQGSKEGIDAQ

-1141 EEARFKA
+1141 ETARFNA

-1161 RSLKEKVEAH
+1161 RSLKEKVDAH

-1193 EKDLQTH
+1193 EKDLQIH

-1233 LEEQRK
+1233 LEQQRQ
-1239 VTQDFYNDIDST
+1239 VTQDFYNDIDT
-1251 MERTQKR
+1251 IMERTQKR

-1271 RKSLQ
+1271 RQSLQ
-1276 DALDATKEVAN
+1276 DALNATKEVAN

-1315 ELDDFGEEVKDKT
+1315 ELDDFGKEVKDKT

-1469 ALDKKRK
+1469 ALEKKRR

-1490 TFTAVSNALAVQP
+1490 TFAAVSNALAVQP

>member
-1 MAKDRKVFSIT
+1 MAKEKKIFSIQ
-12 INGITESVDAVKS
+12 INGITESIDAVKS
-25 LNEQLREAEG
+25 LNEQLRNAEG

-176 YGQFGRNVGNYTE
+176 YGQFGRNVGNYTQ

-347 GKVIGVMKGLSSLA
+347 GKVISVMKGLSSLA

-431 KATKDTKDFIEV
+431 KTTKSTKEFIEV

-450 QEQYNEAL
+450 QEELNEAL
-458 ANASGHE
+458 ANASSYE
-465 LTDDMYNA
+465 LTDEMYNA
-473 LAEQVQMSEKAI
+473 LAEQVQMSEQAI
-485 MGVAGLSDEWEKLQ
+485 RGVAGLSDEWEKLQ

-504 ANGYSLD
+504 ANGYRLD

-550 AFKQYQQALEEKNKA
+550 AFKQYQQALEKKNKA
-565 EKENEK
+565 EKESDNL
-571 ILSSMGSKTQ
+571 LSSMGQKTQ

-588 AMGAAGRVAATLIN
+588 AMGAFGRGAAVGIN
-602 GLAIALRGLGKALV
+602 LLATSLRMLAKTLV
-616 VIAVLQILA
+616 VVVA
-625 EVLTLL
+625 
-631 TDGLKKLGNALGIG
+631 
-645 KAWDSLKQS
+645 
-654 VQNFFGVISGGQLKK
+654 
-669 LNNDLDTLEKK
+669 
-680 LDSLSK
+680 
-686 EYDIQVK
+686 
-693 IGNMG
+693 
-698 DAEAQLQRLN
+698 
-708 NQLQLLAQTKEL
+708 LQLLAEAVEFLMNGLKALWGWAKSQFEWVL
-720 FDKQDQFSE
+720 FQQGEKDAKKLISQIDSLNKKLNGLKQEREIQIKLGNVGEVEGQLKDLQDQIDMLKNQKITFDTDREFGE
-729 WQKELQTQL
+729 WQKQLVEAFKNIDKADSDWKKLTQTE
-738 DKTDSGWQD
+738 KE
-747 LTKTQQ
+747 
-753 DAAEGLQALT
+753 AAEA
-763 KVNKDFIDSLKNK
+763 
-776 TPQQQLEAI
+776 LEAI
-785 DKKLKEIGLDS
+785 AKIDPEFFKQLEGLGPEKQLEKINEELKKIGLNSINMSSLESMDTEALEELLE
-796 NKMAAIETVLSQ
+796 KLSG
-808 DDEEVEKFL
+808 
-817 SQLSDIDWDL
+817 IDVDL
-827 NDIGVTGAKTFGR
+827 NDVKANSVEAFAEFGK
-840 LATDIAKAR
+840 AIMKAR
-849 DAAAAAIAMIKADLK
+849 QDTANAAARMKKDLA
-864 SLENQNIQLK
+864 SLTQREYQLK
-874 LQLDPTNANLAFQS
+874 LSLNDDDIKTRLEIVRLEMEALAKTYGMKIRQS
-888 AISSMAAM
+888 GSV
-896 AQKYGIMMSPDGLH
+896 QKKDGSKMSDEER
-910 FTAKA
+910 
-915 GDSTGAQIAKQL
+915 QIAQRIANINALEIKAAKKANKEAQDRKNKEASDGQKQAVD
-927 EENAKLQKQ
+927 NAKKL
-936 ITDKQFA
+936 
-943 DRKKQEA
+943 
-950 ERLKSERERAAN
+950 SRA
-962 EAKQAAAEAKKRAR
+962 
-976 NETAARLEAM
+976 ETAARLEAM
-986 EDGMEKEIALL
+986 EDGMDKEIAIL

-1006 EAKETGKR
+1006 DAKENGKR
-1014 VEDINTIYDRQIL
+1014 VVDINTIYDRQIL
-1027 EVKKKYAKYLEDLQR
+1027 EVKKKYAKYVEDLQR
-1042 DHNERLMNIATQFL
+1042 EHNERLMNIATQFL

-1066 EDTRTD
+1066 EDTRAD
-1072 TSMGNIE
+1072 TSMGNVE
-1079 NKNITVKQSISY
+1079 NKNITVKQNISY
-1091 DTNTQGSSEGINAQ
+1091 DTNTQGSREGIDAQ
-1105 KKYYEQLKQSEIQYL
+1105 KKYYEELKQSEIQYL

-1141 EEARFKA
+1141 EDARFKA
-1148 SKEAQKKELEELE
+1148 SKDAQKKELEELE

-1193 EKDLQTH
+1193 EKDLQMH

-1211 KAVLMNIELQY
+1211 KAVLRNIELQY
-1222 NEERKAATASA
+1222 NEERKAATATA
-1233 LEEQRK
+1233 LEEQRQ
-1239 VTQDFYNDIDST
+1239 VTQDFYNDIDT
-1251 MERTQKR
+1251 IMERTQKQ

-1271 RKSLQ
+1271 RQSLQ
-1276 DALDATKEVAN
+1276 DALNATKEVAN

-1315 ELDDFGEEVKDKT
+1315 ELDDFAEEVKDKT

-1341 WMGGVME
+1341 WMSGVME

-1356 LSGMFDSISEMY
+1356 LSGMFDSISELY

-1384 LLDAELEMIEENLQK
+1384 LLDAELEMIEDNLQK

-1469 ALDKKRK
+1469 ALEKKRR
-1476 QQEKRASIVQATIN
+1476 QQEKRASITQSIIN
-1490 TFTAVSNALAVQP
+1490 TFTAVNNALAVQP

-1525 ASQQYGKGGKL
+1525 ASQQYADGGLLKGKRHSQGGMKIQ
-1536 DGPSH
+1536 GT
-1541 KNGGIPVGNTGITVE
+1541 NMEVE
-1556 GNEYIIRKESTM
+1556 GGEYVTNRASTNA
-1568 PNLPLLEY
+1568 NLPLLEY
-1576 INSSQRRLTKD
+1576 INSNRRTLTKD
-1587 DLIRFYDNGKTPLI
+1587 DLIKFYDNGKTSLI
-1601 NRTMTTKF
+1601 NRPMQTKF
-1609 AEGGELPQLSVDV
+1609 EEGGQLPQLSVDV

>member
-1 MAKDRKVFSIT
+1 MSNLKREFTIQ
-12 INGITESVDAVKS
+12 INGITQSVDAVKTLKS
-25 LNEQLREAEG
+25 ELQDCEN

-65 STDSKVQLD
+65 STDNKVQLD

-82 IEMQTEALREQYIQR
+82 IEMQNEALRGQYIQR

-147 NTDMDTEA
+147 NTDMDTNA
-155 FKELTD
+155 FKELTE
-161 RAGELNEKLKKAEEA
+161 RAGELNEKLKKAEAA
-176 YGQFGRNVGNYTE
+176 YGQLGRNVGNYTQ
-189 SVLEAL
+189 SFLEAL

-201 KDFNVDLNTSGAE
+201 KDFNVDFNISGAE
-214 NSLNDLKAQLREL
+214 KSLNDLKAQLIEAKR
-227 KQYWANLSPD
+227 YWANLSPD

-431 KATKDTKDFIEV
+431 KATKNTKDFIET

-450 QEQYNEAL
+450 QEELNEAL
-458 ANASGHE
+458 ANASSYE
-465 LTDDMYNA
+465 LSDDMYNA
-473 LAEQVQMSEKAI
+473 LAEQVQMSEQAI
-485 MGVAGLSDEWEKLQ
+485 KGVAGLSDEWEKLQ
-499 DVISN
+499 NVITN

-550 AFKQYQQALEEKNKA
+550 AFKQYQQALEKKNKA
-565 EKENEK
+565 EKESDNL
-571 ILSSMGSKTQ
+571 LSSMGSKTQ

-588 AMGAAGRVAATLIN
+588 AMGVLGRGAAVAINFLATSLRM
-602 GLAIALRGLGKALV
+602 LAKTVV
-616 VIAVLQILA
+616 VIAA
-625 EVLTLL
+625 
-631 TDGLKKLGNALGIG
+631 
-645 KAWDSLKQS
+645 
-654 VQNFFGVISGGQLKK
+654 
-669 LNNDLDTLEKK
+669 
-680 LDSLSK
+680 
-686 EYDIQVK
+686 
-693 IGNMG
+693 
-698 DAEAQLQRLN
+698 
-708 NQLQLLAQTKEL
+708 LQLLAEAVEFLMDGLKALWNVAKSPFEIWSFQQSEKDAKKLVSQIDSLNKKLDGLKQEREIQIKL
-720 FDKQDQFSE
+720 GNVGEVEAQLKDLQDQIDMLKNQKITFDTDREFGE
-729 WQKELQTQL
+729 WQKQLVEAFKNIDKADSDWQNLTQSE
-738 DKTDSGWQD
+738 KE
-747 LTKTQQ
+747 
-753 DAAEGLQALT
+753 AAEA
-763 KVNKDFIDSLKNK
+763 
-776 TPQQQLEAI
+776 LEAI
-785 DKKLKEIGLDS
+785 AKIKPDFFKELEGLGPEKQLEEINKELKNIGLNSINMSSLESMDTT
-796 NKMAAIETVLSQ
+796 AL
-808 DDEEVEKFL
+808 EELLEK
-817 SQLSDIDWDL
+817 LSDIDADL
-827 NDIGVTGAKTFGR
+827 NDVKANSVEAFAEFGKA
-840 LATDIAKAR
+840 LMKAR
-849 DAAAAAIAMIKADLK
+849 QDTASAAARMKKDLVSLTNRQYQLQLSINDDDIKTRLEIIKLEMEALAQTYGMKIRPSGSVQKKDGSKMSDEERQIAQRIANINALEIKAAK
-864 SLENQNIQLK
+864 K
-874 LQLDPTNANLAFQS
+874 ANKDAKDRKNKE
-888 AISSMAAM
+888 AADG
-896 AQKYGIMMSPDGLH
+896 QKQAVD
-910 FTAKA
+910 
-915 GDSTGAQIAKQL
+915 
-927 EENAKLQKQ
+927 NAKKL
-936 ITDKQFA
+936 
-943 DRKKQEA
+943 
-950 ERLKSERERAAN
+950 SRA
-962 EAKQAAAEAKKRAR
+962 
-976 NETAARLEAM
+976 ETAARLEAM

-1006 EAKETGKR
+1006 DAKETGKR
-1014 VEDINTIYDRQIL
+1014 VVDINTIYDRQIL
-1027 EVKKKYAKYLEDLQR
+1027 EVKKKYAKYIEDLQR
-1042 DHNERLMNIATQFL
+1042 EHNERLMSIATQFL

-1066 EDTRTD
+1066 EDTRAD
-1072 TSMGNIE
+1072 TTLGNAE
-1079 NKNITVKQSISY
+1079 NKNITVKQNISY
-1091 DTNTQGSSEGINAQ
+1091 DTNTQGSRDGIDAQ

-1141 EEARFKA
+1141 EDARFKA
-1148 SKEAQKKELEELE
+1148 SKDAQKKELEELE
-1161 RSLKEKVEAH
+1161 RSLKEKVDAH

-1211 KAVLMNIELQY
+1211 KAVLLNIELQY

-1233 LEEQRK
+1233 LEEQRQ
-1239 VTQDFYNDIDST
+1239 VTQSFYNNIDT
-1251 MERTQKR
+1251 VMERTQKR

-1271 RKSLQ
+1271 RQSLQ

-1315 ELDDFGEEVKDKT
+1315 ELDDFGEEVKNKT
-1328 DDLKDGLSNSFNT
+1328 DDLKYGLANSFNT

-1356 LSGMFDSISEMY
+1356 LSGMFGTISEMY

-1384 LLDAELEMIEENLQK
+1384 ILDAELEMIEENLQK

-1469 ALDKKRK
+1469 ALEKKRR
-1476 QQEKRASIVQATIN
+1476 QQEKRASITQSIIN
-1490 TFTAVSNALAVQP
+1490 TFTAVNNALAVQP

-1541 KNGGIPVGNTGITVE
+1541 KEGGIPVGNTGITVE

>member
-1 MAKDRKVFSIT
+1 MAKDKKVFQIQ

-25 LNEQLREAEG
+25 LNEQLRDAEG

-82 IEMQTEALREQYIQR
+82 VEIQNEALREQYIQR

-123 GVKEYANTLNGM
+123 GVKQYANTLNGM

-147 NTDMDTEA
+147 NTDMDDDA
-155 FKELTD
+155 FKELTE

-201 KDFNVDLNTSGAE
+201 KDFNVDFNISGAE

-262 KDVGAEANSA
+262 KDVGAEANSS

-278 TTIGGVEASFSNASE
+278 TTIGGVEASFTNASE
-293 ACEALRKK
+293 AAEALRKK
-301 LVAMRVAGEE
+301 LVAMRISGEE

-322 VRRLSKEVMIANQQ
+322 VRRLSKEVKIANQD
-336 VAGMTKTTQNM
+336 VEGFTKTTRNI
-347 GKVIGVMKGLSSLA
+347 GKVVSVLNGLSGLA
-361 ALGQGISG
+361 SFGQGVAQF
-369 LFGGASE
+369 FGGASE
-376 DLDKFIQK
+376 ELDKVISK
-384 FASLTMV
+384 FAGLTM
-391 IAGLKEL
+391 ILSGLQSIQNEL
-398 EELINSGQG
+398 NSGQG
-407 AWAQFAQKGNDAL
+407 AFAQYSNQFLGLVDKMVDGTSKLGKGINIVTFGLSGWIEKQSNLGKLLKDQSNAEKARETWKELQHVTNAERQQVEELIKANTELNTSWNNLTPRQQGMIRGMLSMENGISQMIRTGGKISQFGKELETAAQQSDSLATAIEKCAIAGAESKPAFQNLIKQASAVSSGAKEAGVDLTAMGKGAQFMAKSINVLTVAMKGLMKTTLILAAISL
-420 NWLVSWSDGIL
+420 AFEGLTWLVDGL
-431 KATKDTKDFIEV
+431 TSVVKYCWQEV
-443 QKTLQKA
+443 SKLW
-450 QEQYNEAL
+450 
-458 ANASGHE
+458 
-465 LTDDMYNA
+465 
-473 LAEQVQMSEKAI
+473 
-485 MGVAGLSDEWEKLQ
+485 GVLSD
-499 DVISN
+499 
-504 ANGYSLD
+504 
-511 ELGNAVSDLKARFPQ
+511 SD
-526 LSEEIDK
+526 
-533 YTQAQIRLDY
+533 
-543 ESEDAVD
+543 
-550 AFKQYQQALEEKNKA
+550 A
-565 EKENEK
+565 EKVTKQIDDLTHKLDN
-571 ILSSMGSKTQ
+571 L
-581 AFAKSLQ
+581 AKEYEIQ
-588 AMGAAGRVAATLIN
+588 V
-602 GLAIALRGLGKALV
+602 
-616 VIAVLQILA
+616 
-625 EVLTLL
+625 
-631 TDGLKKLGNALGIG
+631 KLGN
-645 KAWDSLKQS
+645 
-654 VQNFFGVISGGQLKK
+654 
-669 LNNDLDTLEKK
+669 
-680 LDSLSK
+680 
-686 EYDIQVK
+686 
-693 IGNMG
+693 MG
-698 DAEAQLQRLN
+698 EVEAQLKGVKD
-708 NQLQLLAQTKEL
+708 QLQNIADIKNT
-720 FDKQDQFSE
+720 FNNQDQFAE
-729 WQKELQTQL
+729 WQNEIVHNL
-738 DKTDSGWQD
+738 DKTDEAWQK
-747 LTKTQQ
+747 LTKTEQE
-753 DAAEGLQALT
+753 AAEALQGLASIEPE
-763 KVNKDFIDSLKNK
+763 FIESLKDKSPSEQVKALEKALKNAGASAE
-776 TPQQQLEAI
+776 QLSSLEAVLAQ
-785 DKKLKEIGLDS
+785 DED
-796 NKMAAIETVLSQ
+796 AI
-808 DDEEVEKFL
+808 EKFL
-817 SQLSDIDWDL
+817 DKLAKIDSDFDK
-827 NDIGVTGAKTFGR
+827 IGVNGVKQFGR
-840 LATDIAKAR
+840 LGTAVSKAR
-849 DAAAAAIAMIKADLK
+849 QDTANAAARMKKDLA
-864 SLENQNIQLK
+864 SLTQREYQLK
-874 LQLDPTNANLAFQS
+874 LSLNDDDITTRLKIVKLEMEAL
-888 AISSMAAM
+888 
-896 AQKYGIMMSPDGLH
+896 
-910 FTAKA
+910 
-915 GDSTGAQIAKQL
+915 AKQYGFTMGKKGNRSVVVKKGGKFTEEERAIAQRILAINNL
-927 EENAKLQKQ
+927 EIKAAKEANKAAQDRKNKEKADGQKQ
-936 ITDKQFA
+936 AVED
-943 DRKKQEA
+943 
-950 ERLKSERERAAN
+950 
-962 EAKQAAAEAKKRAR
+962 AKKLSRA
-976 NETAARLEAM
+976 ETAARLEAM
-986 EDGMEKEIALL
+986 EDGMDKEIAIL

-1006 EAKETGKR
+1006 DAKETGKR
-1014 VEDINTIYDRQIL
+1014 VVDINTIYDRQIL
-1027 EVKKKYAKYLEDLQR
+1027 EVKKKYAKYVEDV
-1042 DHNERLMNIATQFL
+1042 EREHTKRLGDIAKDFL
-1056 ENWKNIQREI
+1056 TSWSQIQREI

-1072 TSMGNIE
+1072 TSMGNVE
-1079 NKNITVKQSISY
+1079 NKNITVKQNISY
-1091 DTNTQGSSEGINAQ
+1091 DTNTQGSREGINAQ

-1120 NEKEQIEKEAAQRN
+1120 NEKEQIEKESAQRN

-1141 EEARFKA
+1141 EDARFKA

-1222 NEERKAATASA
+1222 NDERKSATASA

-1239 VTQDFYNDIDST
+1239 VTQDFYNDIDT
-1251 MERTQKR
+1251 VMERTQKR

-1276 DALDATKEVAN
+1276 DALNSTKEVAN

-1301 NNEISFDDFQKAKK
+1301 NNEISFDDFQKSKK
-1315 ELDDFGEEVKDKT
+1315 ELDDFAEEVKDKT
-1328 DDLKDGLSNSFNT
+1328 DDLKDGLSNSFNS
-1341 WMGGVME
+1341 WMSGVMN

-1375 QAKLDKQQE
+1375 QEKLDKQQE

-1469 ALDKKRK
+1469 ALDKKRR

-1490 TFTAVSNALAVQP
+1490 TFAAVSNALAVQP

-1525 ASQQYGKGGKL
+1525 ASQQYA
-1536 DGPSH
+1536 
-1541 KNGGIPVGNTGITVE
+1541 NGGLLNGKRHSQGGMKIQGTNMEVE
-1556 GNEYIIRKESTM
+1556 GGEYVTNRTSTSA
-1568 PNLPLLEY
+1568 NLPLLEY
-1576 INSSQRRLTKD
+1576 INSNRRTLTKD
-1587 DLIRFYDNGKTPLI
+1587 DLIKFYDNGKTTLI
-1601 NRTMTTKF
+1601 NRQMQTKF
-1609 AEGGELPQLSVDV
+1609 EEGGQLPQLSVDV
-1622 KSLMNNAQAQQ
+1622 KSLMNNVQAQQ

>member
-1 MAKDRKVFSIT
+1 MAKDKKVFQIQ

-42 AKIDVKVSTGKA
+42 AKIAVKVSTGKA

-65 STDSKVQLD
+65 STDNKVQLD

-155 FKELTD
+155 FKDLTE

-201 KDFNVDLNTSGAE
+201 KDFNVDFNISGAE

-420 NWLVSWSDGIL
+420 NWLFSWSDGIL
-431 KATKDTKDFIEV
+431 KATKNTKDFIEV

-458 ANASGHE
+458 ANASSHE
-465 LTDDMYNA
+465 LTDEMYNA

-485 MGVAGLSDEWEKLQ
+485 IGVAGLSDEWEKLQ

-543 ESEDAVD
+543 ESDDAVD

-565 EKENEK
+565 EKESDNL
-571 ILSSMGSKTQ
+571 LSSMGPKTQ

-588 AMGAAGRVAATLIN
+588 TLGVVGRGAAVGINLLATSLKM
-602 GLAIALRGLGKALV
+602 LGKALV
-616 VIAVLQILA
+616 VIAVLQLLA
-625 EVLTLL
+625 EAVDKLMDGFKWLGDAIKGLFGIMSEGDAKKLTNQLDTL
-631 TDGLKKLGNALGIG
+631 QKKLDTLSREYEIQVKLGN
-645 KAWDSLKQS
+645 
-654 VQNFFGVISGGQLKK
+654 
-669 LNNDLDTLEKK
+669 
-680 LDSLSK
+680 
-686 EYDIQVK
+686 
-693 IGNMG
+693 MG
-698 DAEAQLQRLN
+698 EAEAQLQKLKDQIQN
-708 NQLQLLAQTKEL
+708 IGETKVTLDADSKISEWMKEL
-720 FDKQDQFSE
+720 RE
-729 WQKELQTQL
+729 EL
-738 DKTDSGWQD
+738 DKTDSDWND
-747 LTKTQQ
+747 LNKTQQ

-796 NKMAAIETVLSQ
+796 NKMGAIDAVLSQ
-808 DDEEVEKFL
+808 DDESIQKFL
-817 SQLSDIDWDL
+817 DGLSDIDADL
-827 NDIGVTGAKTFGR
+827 NDIGVTGAKAFGR
-840 LATDIAKAR
+840 MATDIAKAR
-849 DAAAAAIAMIKADLK
+849 EAAAAAIAMIKSDLK

-936 ITDKQFA
+936 ITDKQIA

-950 ERLKSERERAAN
+950 DRIKSERERAAN

-986 EDGMEKEIALL
+986 EDGMDKEIALL

-1027 EVKKKYAKYLEDLQR
+1027 EVKKKYAKYIEDLQR
-1042 DHNERLMNIATQFL
+1042 EHNERLMNIATQFL

-1066 EDTRTD
+1066 EDTRAD
-1072 TSMGNIE
+1072 TSMGNAE
-1079 NKNITVKQSISY
+1079 NKNITVKQNISY
-1091 DTNTQGSSEGINAQ
+1091 DTNTQGSREGINAQ

-1120 NEKEQIEKEAAQRN
+1120 NEKEQIEKEAAQRD

-1141 EEARFKA
+1141 EDARFKA

-1161 RSLKEKVEAH
+1161 RSLKEKVDAH

-1193 EKDLQTH
+1193 EKDLQMH

-1233 LEEQRK
+1233 LEEQRQ
-1239 VTQDFYNDIDST
+1239 VTQDFYNDIDSI

-1287 QIESEKEALQNALD
+1287 QIESEKEALQKALD

-1341 WMGGVME
+1341 WMSGVME

-1356 LSGMFDSISEMY
+1356 LSGMFDTISEMY

-1469 ALDKKRK
+1469 ALERKRR

>member
-1 MAKDRKVFSIT
+1 MAKEKKVFSIV

-54 TTTEKVGTGTS
+54 TTEKVGTGTS

-82 IEMQTEALREQYIQR
+82 IELQTEALREQYIQR

-201 KDFNVDLNTSGAE
+201 KDFNVDFNISGAE

-227 KQYWANLSPD
+227 KQYWANLSPND
-237 NADFDKTAKAI
+237 ANFDKTAKAI

-262 KDVGAEANSA
+262 KDVGEEANSA

-278 TTIGGVEASFSNASE
+278 TTIGGVEASFTNASE

-301 LVAMRVAGEE
+301 MVAMRVAGEE

-407 AWAQFAQKGNDAL
+407 AWGKFAQNADMAL
-420 NWLVSWSDGIL
+420 DKMLSPLSNL
-431 KATKDTKDFIEV
+431 KDATKAVREYVKANEELNKVKVDF
-443 QKTLQKA
+443 TLSE
-450 QEQYNEAL
+450 QELNRIAFIQSLNDQIY
-458 ANASGHE
+458 
-465 LTDDMYNA
+465 
-473 LAEQVQMSEKAI
+473 EQIQLSEQAI
-485 MGVAGLSDEWEKLQ
+485 VSVAGMSDEWQKLDKAMQGDDGSVEYLHEK
-499 DVISN
+499 IGPAMN
-504 ANGYSLD
+504 
-511 ELGNAVSDLKARFPQ
+511 DLKAKFPE
-526 LSEEIDK
+526 LRDEIDK
-533 YTQAQIRLDY
+533 YVNSVRSIDHSSEEVVRALQEQKEAQ
-543 ESEDAVD
+543 
-550 AFKQYQQALEEKNKA
+550 EKLNKA
-565 EKENEK
+565 QEEQNSILEK
-571 ILSSMGSKTQ
+571 LSPRMQ
-581 AFAKSLQ
+581 AMAKSLGN
-588 AMGAAGRVAATLIN
+588 MGTKGKVAAFLIN
-602 GLAIALRGLGKALV
+602 GLAIALKGLVKTLAVVAVLELLAEGVELLMNGLKALWS
-616 VIAVLQILA
+616 AA
-625 EVLTLL
+625 KSPFEWLTFQQGEKDAKKLVSQVDSL
-631 TDGLKKLGNALGIG
+631 NKKLDGLKK
-645 KAWDSLKQS
+645 
-654 VQNFFGVISGGQLKK
+654 
-669 LNNDLDTLEKK
+669 ER
-680 LDSLSK
+680 
-686 EYDIQVK
+686 EIQVK
-693 IGNMG
+693 LGNVG
-698 DAEAQLQRLN
+698 EVEAQL
-708 NQLQLLAQTKEL
+708 K
-720 FDKQDQFSE
+720 DIQDQIDMLKNQKITFDTDREFGE
-729 WQKELQTQL
+729 WQKQL
-738 DKTDSGWQD
+738 VEAFKYIDKTDDAWQN
-747 LTKTQQ
+747 LTQSEKE
-753 DAAEGLQALT
+753 AAEA
-763 KVNKDFIDSLKNK
+763 
-776 TPQQQLEAI
+776 LEAI
-785 DKKLKEIGLDS
+785 AKIDPEFFKELEGLGPEEQLEKINEELKKIGLNSINMSSLESMDT
-796 NKMAAIETVLSQ
+796 KALEELLEKLSG
-808 DDEEVEKFL
+808 
-817 SQLSDIDWDL
+817 IDVDL
-827 NDIGVTGAKTFGR
+827 NDVKANSVEAFAEFGK
-840 LATDIAKAR
+840 AIMKAR
-849 DAAAAAIAMIKADLK
+849 QDTANAAARMKKDLA
-864 SLENQNIQLK
+864 SLTQREYQLK
-874 LQLDPTNANLAFQS
+874 LSLNDDDIKTRLEIVRLEMEAL
-888 AISSMAAM
+888 
-896 AQKYGIMMSPDGLH
+896 
-910 FTAKA
+910 
-915 GDSTGAQIAKQL
+915 AKQYGFTMGKKGNRSVVVKKGGKFTKDERAIAQRILAINNL
-927 EENAKLQKQ
+927 EVDLAKKANKDAQDRKNKEKADGQKQ
-936 ITDKQFA
+936 AVED
-943 DRKKQEA
+943 
-950 ERLKSERERAAN
+950 
-962 EAKQAAAEAKKRAR
+962 AKKLSRA
-976 NETAARLEAM
+976 ETAARLEAM
-986 EDGMEKEIALL
+986 EDGMDKEIALL

-1006 EAKETGKR
+1006 DAKETGKR
-1014 VEDINTIYDRQIL
+1014 VVDINTIYDRQIL
-1027 EVKKKYAKYLEDLQR
+1027 EVKKKYAKYVEDLQR
-1042 DHNERLMNIATQFL
+1042 EHNERLMNIATQFL

-1072 TSMGNIE
+1072 TSMGNVE
-1079 NKNITVKQSISY
+1079 NKNITVKQNISY

-1105 KKYYEQLKQSEIQYL
+1105 KKYYEELKQSEIQYL

-1141 EEARFKA
+1141 EDARFKA
-1148 SKEAQKKELEELE
+1148 SKDAQKKELEELE
-1161 RSLKEKVEAH
+1161 RSLKEKVDAH
-1171 QITEE
+1171 QITEQ

-1193 EKDLQTH
+1193 QKDLQTH

-1222 NEERKAATASA
+1222 NEERKTATASA

-1239 VTQDFYNDIDST
+1239 VTQDFYNDIDSI

-1276 DALDATKEVAN
+1276 DALNSTKEVAN

-1301 NNEISFDDFQKAKK
+1301 NNEISFDDFQKAKN
-1315 ELDDFGEEVKDKT
+1315 ELDDFAEEVKDKT

-1341 WMGGVME
+1341 WMSGVME

-1356 LSGMFDSISEMY
+1356 LSGMFDSISELY

-1469 ALDKKRK
+1469 ALERKRR
-1476 QQEKRASIVQATIN
+1476 QQEKRASITQSIIN
-1490 TFTAVSNALAVQP
+1490 TFTAVNNALAVQP

-1541 KNGGIPVGNTGITVE
+1541 KDGGIPVGNTGITVE

-1622 KSLMNNAQAQQ
+1622 KSLMNNVQAQQ

>member
-1 MAKDRKVFSIT
+1 MAKDKKVFQIQ

-25 LNEQLREAEG
+25 LNEQLRDAEG

-155 FKELTD
+155 FKELTE
-161 RAGELNEKLKKAEEA
+161 RAGELNKKLKKAEEA

-201 KDFNVDLNTSGAE
+201 KDFNVDFNISGAE

-347 GKVIGVMKGLSSLA
+347 GKVISVMKGLSSLA

-407 AWAQFAQKGNDAL
+407 AWAKFAQKGNDAL

-458 ANASGHE
+458 ANASSRE
-465 LTDDMYNA
+465 LTDEMYNA

-485 MGVAGLSDEWEKLQ
+485 IGVAGLSDEWEKLQ

-504 ANGYSLD
+504 AKGYSLD

-543 ESEDAVD
+543 ESEDAID

-565 EKENEK
+565 EKESDNL
-571 ILSSMGSKTQ
+571 LSSMGPKTQ

-588 AMGAAGRVAATLIN
+588 AMGVVGRGAAVAIN
-602 GLAIALRGLGKALV
+602 GLAIALKALGKALV
-616 VIAVLQILA
+616 VIAVLQVLA
-625 EVLTLL
+625 EVVDKLMDGFKWLGDAIKGLFGIMSEGDAKKLTNQLDTL
-631 TDGLKKLGNALGIG
+631 QKKLDTLSREYEIQVKLGN
-645 KAWDSLKQS
+645 
-654 VQNFFGVISGGQLKK
+654 
-669 LNNDLDTLEKK
+669 
-680 LDSLSK
+680 
-686 EYDIQVK
+686 
-693 IGNMG
+693 MG
-698 DAEAQLQRLN
+698 EAEAQLQKLKDQIQN
-708 NQLQLLAQTKEL
+708 IGETKVTLDADSKMSEWTKEL
-720 FDKQDQFSE
+720 RE
-729 WQKELQTQL
+729 QL
-738 DKTDSGWQD
+738 DKTDSDWND
-747 LTKTQQ
+747 LNKTQQ

-763 KVNKDFIDSLKNK
+763 KVNKEFIDSLKNK

-796 NKMAAIETVLSQ
+796 NKMGAIDAVLSQ
-808 DDEEVEKFL
+808 DDESIQKFL
-817 SQLSDIDWDL
+817 DGLSDIDMDL

-927 EENAKLQKQ
+927 EKNAKLQKQ
-936 ITDKQFA
+936 ITDKQIA

-950 ERLKSERERAAN
+950 DRIKSERERAAN
-962 EAKQAAAEAKKRAR
+962 EAKQSAAEAKKRAR

-1027 EVKKKYAKYLEDLQR
+1027 DVKKKYAKYVEDLQR
-1042 DHNERLMNIATQFL
+1042 EHNERLMSIATQFL

-1066 EDTRTD
+1066 EDTRAD
-1072 TSMGNIE
+1072 TSMGNVE
-1079 NKNITVKQSISY
+1079 NKNITVKQNISY
-1091 DTNTQGSSEGINAQ
+1091 DTNTQGSREGINAQ

-1120 NEKEQIEKEAAQRN
+1120 NEKEQIEKESAQRN

-1141 EEARFKA
+1141 EDARFKA

-1161 RSLKEKVEAH
+1161 RSLKEKVDAH

-1193 EKDLQTH
+1193 QKDLQTH

-1239 VTQDFYNDIDST
+1239 VTQDFYNDIDSI

-1276 DALDATKEVAN
+1276 DALNSTKEVAN

-1315 ELDDFGEEVKDKT
+1315 ELDDFAEEVKDKT

-1341 WMGGVME
+1341 WMSGVME

-1356 LSGMFDSISEMY
+1356 LSGMFDSISELY

-1469 ALDKKRK
+1469 ALEKKRR

-1508 ALSGVALGLGM
+1508 ALSAVALGLGM

-1525 ASQQYGKGGKL
+1525 ASQQYADGGLLNGKRHSQGGMKIQ
-1536 DGPSH
+1536 GT
-1541 KNGGIPVGNTGITVE
+1541 NMEVE
-1556 GNEYIIRKESTM
+1556 GGEYVTNRTSTSA
-1568 PNLPLLEY
+1568 NLPLLEY
-1576 INSSQRRLTKD
+1576 INSNRRTLTKD
-1587 DLIRFYDNGKTPLI
+1587 DLIKFYDNGKTTLI
-1601 NRTMTTKF
+1601 NRPMQTKF
-1609 AEGGELPQLSVDV
+1609 EEGGQLPQLSVDV

>member
-1 MAKDRKVFSIT
+1 MAKDKKVFQIQ

-25 LNEQLREAEG
+25 LNEQLRDAEG

-82 IEMQTEALREQYIQR
+82 VEIQNEALREQYIQR

-123 GVKEYANTLNGM
+123 GVKQYANTLNGM

-147 NTDMDTEA
+147 NTDMDDDA
-155 FKELTD
+155 FKELTE

-201 KDFNVDLNTSGAE
+201 KDFNVDFNISGAE

-262 KDVGAEANSA
+262 KDVGAEANSS

-278 TTIGGVEASFSNASE
+278 TTIGGVEASFTNASE
-293 ACEALRKK
+293 AAEALRKK
-301 LVAMRVAGEE
+301 LVAMRISGEE

-322 VRRLSKEVMIANQQ
+322 VRRLSKEVKIANQD
-336 VAGMTKTTQNM
+336 VEGFTKTTRNI
-347 GKVIGVMKGLSSLA
+347 GKVVSVLNGLSGLA
-361 ALGQGISG
+361 SFGQGVAQF
-369 LFGGASE
+369 FGGASE
-376 DLDKFIQK
+376 ELDKVISK
-384 FASLTMV
+384 FAGLTM
-391 IAGLKEL
+391 ILSGLQSIQNEL
-398 EELINSGQG
+398 NSGQG
-407 AWAQFAQKGNDAL
+407 AFAQYSNQFLGLVDKMVDGTSKLGKGINIVTFGLSGWIEKQSNLGKLLKDQSNAEKARETWKELQHVTNAERQQVEELIKANTELNTSWNNLTPRQQGMIRGMLSMENGISQMIRTGGKISQFGKELETAAQQSDSLATAIEKCAIAGAESKPAFQNLIKQASAVSSGAKEAGVDLTAMGKGAQFMAKSINVLTVAMKGLMKTTLILAAISL
-420 NWLVSWSDGIL
+420 AFEGLTWLVDGL
-431 KATKDTKDFIEV
+431 TSVVKYCWQEV
-443 QKTLQKA
+443 SKLW
-450 QEQYNEAL
+450 
-458 ANASGHE
+458 
-465 LTDDMYNA
+465 
-473 LAEQVQMSEKAI
+473 
-485 MGVAGLSDEWEKLQ
+485 GVLSD
-499 DVISN
+499 
-504 ANGYSLD
+504 
-511 ELGNAVSDLKARFPQ
+511 SD
-526 LSEEIDK
+526 
-533 YTQAQIRLDY
+533 
-543 ESEDAVD
+543 
-550 AFKQYQQALEEKNKA
+550 A
-565 EKENEK
+565 EKVTKQIDDLTRKLDN
-571 ILSSMGSKTQ
+571 L
-581 AFAKSLQ
+581 AKEYEIQ
-588 AMGAAGRVAATLIN
+588 V
-602 GLAIALRGLGKALV
+602 
-616 VIAVLQILA
+616 
-625 EVLTLL
+625 
-631 TDGLKKLGNALGIG
+631 KLGN
-645 KAWDSLKQS
+645 
-654 VQNFFGVISGGQLKK
+654 
-669 LNNDLDTLEKK
+669 
-680 LDSLSK
+680 
-686 EYDIQVK
+686 
-693 IGNMG
+693 MG
-698 DAEAQLQRLN
+698 EVEAQLKGVKD
-708 NQLQLLAQTKEL
+708 QLQNIADIKNT
-720 FDKQDQFSE
+720 FNNQDQFAE
-729 WQKELQTQL
+729 WQNEIVHNL
-738 DKTDSGWQD
+738 DKTDEAWQE
-747 LTKTQQ
+747 LTKTEQE
-753 DAAEGLQALT
+753 AAEALQGLASIEPE
-763 KVNKDFIDSLKNK
+763 FIESLKDK
-776 TPQQQLEAI
+776 SPSEQIIALEKALKDAGASAEQLSSLEAVLAQ
-785 DKKLKEIGLDS
+785 DED
-796 NKMAAIETVLSQ
+796 AI
-808 DDEEVEKFL
+808 EKFL
-817 SQLSDIDWDL
+817 DKLAKIDSDFDK
-827 NDIGVTGAKTFGR
+827 IGVNGVKQFGR
-840 LATDIAKAR
+840 LGTAVSKAR
-849 DAAAAAIAMIKADLK
+849 QDTANAAARMKKDLA
-864 SLENQNIQLK
+864 SLTQREYQLK
-874 LQLDPTNANLAFQS
+874 LSLNDDDITTRLKIIKLEMEAL
-888 AISSMAAM
+888 
-896 AQKYGIMMSPDGLH
+896 
-910 FTAKA
+910 
-915 GDSTGAQIAKQL
+915 AKQYGFTMGKKGNRSVVVKKGGKFTEEERAIAQRILAINNL
-927 EENAKLQKQ
+927 EIKAAKEANKAAQDRKNKEKADGQKQ
-936 ITDKQFA
+936 AVED
-943 DRKKQEA
+943 
-950 ERLKSERERAAN
+950 
-962 EAKQAAAEAKKRAR
+962 AKKLSRA
-976 NETAARLEAM
+976 ETAARLEAM
-986 EDGMEKEIALL
+986 EDGMDKEIAIL

-1006 EAKETGKR
+1006 DAKETGKR
-1014 VEDINTIYDRQIL
+1014 VVDINTIYDRQIL
-1027 EVKKKYAKYLEDLQR
+1027 EVKKKYAKYIEDV
-1042 DHNERLMNIATQFL
+1042 EREHTKRLGDIAKDFL
-1056 ENWKNIQREI
+1056 TSWSQIQREI
-1066 EDTRTD
+1066 EDTRAD
-1072 TSMGNIE
+1072 TSMGNVE
-1079 NKNITVKQSISY
+1079 NKNITVKQNISY
-1091 DTNTQGSSEGINAQ
+1091 DTNTQGSREGINAQ

-1120 NEKEQIEKEAAQRN
+1120 NEKEQIEKESAQRN

-1141 EEARFKA
+1141 EDARFKA

-1222 NEERKAATASA
+1222 NDERKSATASA

-1239 VTQDFYNDIDST
+1239 VTQDFYNDIDT
-1251 MERTQKR
+1251 VMERTQKR

-1276 DALDATKEVAN
+1276 DALNSTKEVAN

-1315 ELDDFGEEVKDKT
+1315 ELDDFAEEVKDKT
-1328 DDLKDGLSNSFNT
+1328 DDLKDGLSNSFNS
-1341 WMGGVME
+1341 WMSGVMN

-1375 QAKLDKQQE
+1375 QEKLDKQQE

-1490 TFTAVSNALAVQP
+1490 TFAAVSNALAVQP

-1525 ASQQYGKGGKL
+1525 ASQQYA
-1536 DGPSH
+1536 
-1541 KNGGIPVGNTGITVE
+1541 NGGLLNGKRHSQGGMKIQGTNMEVE
-1556 GNEYIIRKESTM
+1556 GGEYVTNRTSTSA
-1568 PNLPLLEY
+1568 NLPLLEY
-1576 INSSQRRLTKD
+1576 INSNRRTLTKD
-1587 DLIRFYDNGKTPLI
+1587 DLIKFYDNGKTTLI
-1601 NRTMTTKF
+1601 NRQMQTKF
-1609 AEGGELPQLSVDV
+1609 EEGGQLPQLSVDV
-1622 KSLMNNAQAQQ
+1622 KSLMNNVQAQQ

>member
-25 LNEQLREAEG
+25 LNEQLRDAEG

-42 AKIDVKVSTGKA
+42 AKIDVKISTGKA

-147 NTDMDTEA
+147 NTDMDTNA
-155 FKELTD
+155 FKELTE

-201 KDFNVDLNTSGAE
+201 KDFNVDFNISGAE

-278 TTIGGVEASFSNASE
+278 TTIGGVEASFTNASE
-293 ACEALRKK
+293 AAEALRKK
-301 LVAMRVAGEE
+301 LVAMRISGEE

-347 GKVIGVMKGLSSLA
+347 GKVISVMKGLSSLA

-431 KATKDTKDFIEV
+431 KATKNTKDFIET
-443 QKTLQKA
+443 QKILQKA
-450 QEQYNEAL
+450 QE
-458 ANASGHE
+458 E
-465 LTDDMYNA
+465 LKAAYTDIGTVAMSDEEYVA
-473 LAEQVQMSEKAI
+473 FAEQYQKLEQSIKEI
-485 MGVAGLSDEWEKLQ
+485 AGSDALNKLN
-499 DVISN
+499 DSIVDTYLTN
-504 ANGYSLD
+504 TKSLE
-511 ELGNAVSDLKARFPQ
+511 ELNDTIDKLKAKFPQ
-526 LSEEIDK
+526 LSDEIDK
-533 YTQAQIRLDY
+533 FVQANIESITRSKESIQIMDKY
-543 ESEDAVD
+543 EETLE
-550 AFKQYQQALEEKNKA
+550 KKNKLEE
-565 EKENEK
+565 ENEK

-588 AMGAAGRVAATLIN
+588 AMGVVGRGAATVIN

-616 VIAVLQILA
+616 VIAALQVLA
-625 EVLTLL
+625 EVVEFLTN
-631 TDGLKKLGNALGIG
+631 GLKTLWGWAKAPFEWLTFQQGEKDAKKLVSQVDSLNKKLNGLKQEREIQIKLGNVGEVEAQIKDLQDQIDMLKNQKITFDTDREFGEWQNQLIETFKNLD
-645 KAWDSLKQS
+645 KADSDW
-654 VQNFFGVISGGQLKK
+654 KK
-669 LNNDLDTLEKK
+669 LTQSEK
-680 LDSLSK
+680 
-686 EYDIQVK
+686 EA
-693 IGNMG
+693 
-698 DAEAQLQRLN
+698 AEA
-708 NQLQLLAQTKEL
+708 
-720 FDKQDQFSE
+720 
-729 WQKELQTQL
+729 
-738 DKTDSGWQD
+738 
-747 LTKTQQ
+747 
-753 DAAEGLQALT
+753 
-763 KVNKDFIDSLKNK
+763 
-776 TPQQQLEAI
+776 LEAI
-785 DKKLKEIGLDS
+785 AKIDPVFFKELEGLGPEKQLEKINEELKKIGLNSINMSSLESMDTT
-796 NKMAAIETVLSQ
+796 AL
-808 DDEEVEKFL
+808 EELLEK
-817 SQLSDIDWDL
+817 LSDIDADL
-827 NDIGVTGAKTFGR
+827 NDVKANSVEAFAEFGKA
-840 LATDIAKAR
+840 LMKAR
-849 DAAAAAIAMIKADLK
+849 QDTASAAARMKKDLV
-864 SLENQNIQLK
+864 SLTNRQYQ
-874 LQLDPTNANLAFQS
+874 LQLSLNDDDIKTRLEIVRLEMEALAQTYGMKIRQS
-888 AISSMAAM
+888 GSV
-896 AQKYGIMMSPDGLH
+896 QKKDGSKMSDEER
-910 FTAKA
+910 
-915 GDSTGAQIAKQL
+915 QIAQRIANINALETKAAKRANKEAHDRKNKEAADGQKQAVD
-927 EENAKLQKQ
+927 NAKKL
-936 ITDKQFA
+936 
-943 DRKKQEA
+943 
-950 ERLKSERERAAN
+950 SRA
-962 EAKQAAAEAKKRAR
+962 
-976 NETAARLEAM
+976 ETAARLEAM
-986 EDGMEKEIALL
+986 EDGMDKEIALL

-1006 EAKETGKR
+1006 DAKETGKR
-1014 VEDINTIYDRQIL
+1014 VVDINTIYDRQIL
-1027 EVKKKYAKYLEDLQR
+1027 EVKKKYAKYIEDLQR
-1042 DHNERLMNIATQFL
+1042 DHNERLMSIAMQFL

-1066 EDTRTD
+1066 EDTRAD
-1072 TSMGNIE
+1072 TSMGNVE
-1079 NKNITVKQSISY
+1079 NKNITVKQNISY
-1091 DTNTQGSSEGINAQ
+1091 DTNTQGSKEGIDAQ

-1141 EEARFKA
+1141 ETARFNA

-1161 RSLKEKVEAH
+1161 RSLKEKVDAH

-1193 EKDLQTH
+1193 ERDLQIH

-1239 VTQDFYNDIDST
+1239 VTQDFYNDIDSI

-1328 DDLKDGLSNSFNT
+1328 DDLKVGLSNSFNT

-1356 LSGMFDSISEMY
+1356 LSGMFDSISELY

-1384 LLDAELEMIEENLQK
+1384 MLDAELEMIEENLQK

-1469 ALDKKRK
+1469 ALEKKRR
-1476 QQEKRASIVQATIN
+1476 QQEKRASITQSIIN
-1490 TFTAVSNALAVQP
+1490 TFTAVNNALAVQP